1 MQKIQNKS
9 KINLDEIIGDFVV
22 RNVSAFNSYLK
33 QLWNDLSNREKN
45 VKGGIDR
52 ISFGKYYDLPG
63 LISERLFSVFDSRNK
78 GYLNINDFT
87 SSMIKLF
94 SGNYEQLLHF
104 IFDFYD
110 FDKDHKITKE
120 DIRLVLSYVPLYKKI
135 KHNEGLK
142 FEKDNFEDRLASQKE
157 LHEKLD
163 NLFKIKQIINFDEFK
178 YIVQNINSDI
188 FLYILVFLMERRPF
202 SNETI
207 KNLDNI
213 KKNKAKNILY
223 KKQINNNLNGR
234 YNINSNKNNYIVLPN
249 VNSKLIV
256 SRTISSKSP
265 SIKKNYYKLKDKEE
279 MKEKDDIEI
288 DMDLLQ
294 MDAIESEA
302 ESIRTNG
309 TLQKKPLRKTLKN
322 ISLMDIELNNE
333 NDINNNNNYEDD
345 DGMLDYAR
353 PYDLYN
359 NHHNNN
365 NNNSISKK
373 RNIIALRN
381 NLDKE
386 NNNNIFNSGNI
397 NMMNKEE
404 ELNSTLMTNISRIN
418 NIITEGYLLKIQD
431 NKVKKIYFRLI
442 CKDLYYYKS
451 KTNKIHKGVHNLSG
465 VFIQSNGL
473 VKLGDKK
480 FFCFTIIFP
489 TKPRKYYLP
498 SNQENE
504 YHNWVNTIRKIVGYS
519 NLGEIYEIKQVL
531 GKGKF
536 GLVKLGV
543 HRGNGRKVAI
553 KIINKKLVTSI
564 DVQQVKTEIDIL
576 KIAKHPNIIQ
586 LYDVF
591 ENENYIYIIMEY
603 CAGGDLFSYIEKRG
617 FRLPETRAAEIIHK
631 LSTAVFFLHEYG
643 VVHRDLKP
651 ENILMTD
658 NSSTADIRLV
668 DFGLGK
674 IIGPGEM
681 CTDPFGTFSY
691 VAPEVLKE
699 KPYSF
704 KVDLFA
710 IGIISYLLVAG
721 FLPFDHESS
730 EKEIA
735 RQTVYEPT
743 PFPNSIWKNISVEAR
758 MFVDNL
764 LQKNP
769 DKRMGIQQV
778 LQHKWLQKFNS
789 KESSSFKKRNDREL
803 TGAEKFEAFSTLTK
817 E

>member
-1 MQKIQNKS
+1 MQKKG

-22 RNVSAFNSYLK
+22 KNTSAFHIYLK
-33 QLWNDLSNREKN
+33 QLWNDLSKREKST
-45 VKGGIDR
+45 KDGIDR
-52 ISFGKYYDLPG
+52 ISFGKYYVLPG
-63 LISERLFSVFDSRNK
+63 LISERLFSVFDSKNK
-78 GYLNINDFT
+78 GYLTVDDFT
-87 SSMIKLF
+87 NSMIKLF
-94 SGNYEQLLHF
+94 SGDYEQLLNF

-110 FDKDHKITKE
+110 FDKDNKITKE
-120 DIRLVLSYVPLYKKI
+120 DIRIVLSYVPLYKKI
-135 KHNEGLK
+135 KHYQGLK

-163 NLFKIKQIINFDEFK
+163 NLFKLKQIINFEEFK
-178 YIVQNINSDI
+178 FIVQNINSDI

-207 KNLDNI
+207 QNLDNI
-213 KKNKAKNILY
+213 KKNPDGNNKNINKNKNIFS
-223 KKQINNNLNGR
+223 KKQIM
-234 YNINSNKNNYIVLPN
+234 SKNFDNFIVLPN

-256 SRTISSKSP
+256 SRTITSKSP
-265 SIKKNYYKLKDKEE
+265 SIKKRYIEKISSNNNYNKSKNEIY
-279 MKEKDDIEI
+279 MKNNNQDNI
-288 DMDLLQ
+288 DLLQ
-294 MDAIESEA
+294 MNAA
-302 ESIRTNG
+302 ESGTESIHTNG
-309 TLQKKPLRKTLKN
+309 TIQKKPSRKTLKN
-322 ISLMDIELNNE
+322 ISLMDIDQG
-333 NDINNNNNYEDD
+333 NDKDNINNNDIEFNEDKEI
-345 DGMLDYAR
+345 LDYAR
-353 PYDLYN
+353 PYELFEN
-359 NHHNNN
+359 
-365 NNNSISKK
+365 K
-373 RNIIALRN
+373 NIE
-381 NLDKE
+381 D
-386 NNNNIFNSGNI
+386 
-397 NMMNKEE
+397 
-404 ELNSTLMTNISRIN
+404 ELNSTQMTNISRTNN
-418 NIITEGYLLKIQD
+418 NILTEGYLFKIQD
-431 NKVKKIYFRLI
+431 KKVKKIYFKLI

-451 KTNKIHKGVHNLSG
+451 KSNKRHKGIHNLSG

-473 VKLGDKK
+473 VKLGNKQYY
-480 FFCFTIIFP
+480 CFTLIFP
-489 TKPRKYYLP
+489 TKARKYYL
-498 SNQENE
+498 SDESE
-504 YHNWVNTIRKIVGYS
+504 YYNWVNTLRKIVGYS
-519 NLGEIYEIKQVL
+519 NLNEIYEIRQVL

-536 GLVKLGV
+536 GLVKLGI

-553 KIINKKLVTSI
+553 KIINKKLVTAI

-658 NSSTADIRLV
+658 NSSNADIRLV

-721 FLPFDHESS
+721 FLPFDHETS

-743 PFPNSIWKNISVEAR
+743 PFPNSVWKNISNEAR

-769 DKRMGIQQV
+769 DKRMGIQEV
-778 LQHKWLQKFNS
+778 LQHKWLQKYNS
-789 KESSSFKKRNDREL
+789 KENISFKKRNERDL
-803 TGAEKFEAFSTLTK
+803 SGAQKFEAFSTISK
-817 E
+817 V

>member
-1 MQKIQNKS
+1 MQKKG
-9 KINLDEIIGDFVV
+9 KINLDEVIGDFVV
-22 RNVSAFNSYLK
+22 KNTSAFKSYLK
-33 QLWNDLSNREKN
+33 QLWNDLSKREKSIKN
-45 VKGGIDR
+45 GIDR

-63 LISERLFSVFDSRNK
+63 LISERLFSVFDLKNK
-78 GYLNINDFT
+78 GYLTVNDFT

-94 SGNYEQLLHF
+94 SGDYEQLLHF
-104 IFDFYD
+104 IFEFYD
-110 FDKDHKITKE
+110 FDKDNKITKE
-120 DIRLVLSYVPLYKKI
+120 DIRIVLSYVPLYKKI
-135 KHNEGLK
+135 KHYQGLK

-163 NLFKIKQIINFDEFK
+163 NLFKLKQIINFEEFK

-207 KNLDNI
+207 KNLENI
-213 KKNKAKNILY
+213 KKNSDTDERKSKKIFH
-223 KKQINNNLNGR
+223 KKQFL
-234 YNINSNKNNYIVLPN
+234 NKNYDDNFIVLPN

-256 SRTISSKSP
+256 SRTITSKSP
-265 SIKKNYYKLKDKEE
+265 SIKKRFIEKINSNEYYKKTKDSYIKKQEY
-279 MKEKDDIEI
+279 K
-288 DMDLLQ
+288 DLLP
-294 MDAIESEA
+294 MNSNESGN
-302 ESIRTNG
+302 ESIHTNG
-309 TLQKKPLRKTLKN
+309 TIQKKPSRKTLKN
-322 ISLMDIELNNE
+322 ISLMDIEQENE
-333 NDINNNNNYEDD
+333 NDIKYKNEDE
-345 DGMLDYAR
+345 GILDYAR
-353 PYDLYN
+353 PYELYN
-359 NHHNNN
+359 N
-365 NNNSISKK
+365 K
-373 RNIIALRN
+373 
-381 NLDKE
+381 
-386 NNNNIFNSGNI
+386 
-397 NMMNKEE
+397 NMED
-404 ELNSTLMTNISRIN
+404 ELNSTQMTNISKIN
-418 NIITEGYLLKIQD
+418 NNILTEGYLFKIQE
-431 NKVKKIYFRLI
+431 NKVKKIYFKLI

-451 KTNKIHKGVHNLSG
+451 KTNKRHKGIHNLSG

-473 VKLGDKK
+473 VKLGDKQ
-480 FFCFTIIFP
+480 FYCFTIIFP
-489 TKPRKYYLP
+489 TKPRKYYLT
-498 SNQENE
+498 NE
-504 YHNWVNTIRKIVGYS
+504 SEYYNWVNTIRKIVGYS
-519 NLGEIYEIKQVL
+519 NLSEIYEIRQVL

-536 GLVKLGV
+536 GLVKLGI
-543 HRGNGRKVAI
+543 HRGSGRKVAI
-553 KIINKKLVTSI
+553 KIINKKLVTAI

-631 LSTAVFFLHEYG
+631 LSTAVYFLHEYG

-658 NSSTADIRLV
+658 NSSNADIRLV

-710 IGIISYLLVAG
+710 IGIIAYLLVAG
-721 FLPFDHESS
+721 FLPFDHETS

-743 PFPNSIWKNISVEAR
+743 PFPISIWKNISNEAR

-769 DKRMGIQQV
+769 EKRMDIKEV
-778 LQHKWLQKFNS
+778 LQHKWLQKFNA
-789 KESSSFKKRNDREL
+789 KESISFKKRNESDL
-803 TGAEKFEAFSTLTK
+803 SGAQKFEAFSTLSK

>member
-1 MQKIQNKS
+1 MQKRD
-9 KINLDEIIGDFVV
+9 KINLNEIIGYYVV
-22 RNVSAFNSYLK
+22 KNISAFKSYLK
-33 QLWNDLSNREKN
+33 QLWNDLSKREGNLKN
-45 VKGGIDR
+45 GIDR

-63 LISERLFSVFDSRNK
+63 LISERLFSVFDSKNK
-78 GYLNINDFT
+78 GYLTLDDFT
-87 SSMIKLF
+87 NSMIILF
-94 SGNYEQLLHF
+94 SGDYAQLLNF

-110 FDKDHKITKE
+110 FDKDQKITKE
-120 DIRLVLSYVPLYKKI
+120 DIRIVLSYVPLYKKI
-135 KHNEGLK
+135 KHYEGLK

-163 NLFKIKQIINFDEFK
+163 DLFKLKTIINFEEFK
-178 YIVQNINSDI
+178 FIVQNINSDI

-213 KKNKAKNILY
+213 KKNNNINNIININNKNIFI
-223 KKQINNNLNGR
+223 KKQIFSRKCDNL
-234 YNINSNKNNYIVLPN
+234 IVLPN

-256 SRTISSKSP
+256 SRTISAKNP
-265 SIKKNYYKLKDKEE
+265 SIEKIEKELNNNN
-279 MKEKDDIEI
+279 
-288 DMDLLQ
+288 DLDYFQINEL
-294 MDAIESEA
+294 ESGTETL
-302 ESIRTNG
+302 RTNG
-309 TLQKKPLRKTLKN
+309 TVQKKPSRKTLKN
-322 ISLMDIELNNE
+322 VSLMDIDQTNE
-333 NDINNNNNYEDD
+333 NNIKYDKDE
-345 DGMLDYAR
+345 GMLDYAR
-353 PYDLYN
+353 PYELYYDN
-359 NHHNNN
+359 N
-365 NNNSISKK
+365 
-373 RNIIALRN
+373 RN
-381 NLDKE
+381 NIE
-386 NNNNIFNSGNI
+386 EEFNSTN
-397 NMMNKEE
+397 
-404 ELNSTLMTNISRIN
+404 MTNISRIN
-418 NIITEGYLLKIQD
+418 NNILTEGYLFKIQE
-431 NKVKKIYFRLI
+431 NKVKKIYFKLI

-451 KTNKIHKGVHNLSG
+451 KNNKRHKGMHNLSG

-473 VKLGDKK
+473 VKLGDKQ
-480 FFCFTIIFP
+480 FYCFTIIFP
-489 TKPRKYYLP
+489 TKSRKYYL
-498 SNQENE
+498 SDESE

-519 NLGEIYEIKQVL
+519 NLNEIYEIRQVL

-536 GLVKLGV
+536 GLVKLGI

-553 KIINKKLVTSI
+553 KIINKKLVTAI

-586 LYDVF
+586 LYDVL

-658 NSSTADIRLV
+658 NSSNADIRLV

-710 IGIISYLLVAG
+710 IGIIAYLLVAG
-721 FLPFDHESS
+721 FLPFDHETS

-743 PFPNSIWKNISVEAR
+743 PFPTSVWKNISNEAR
-758 MFVDNL
+758 AFVDNL

-769 DKRMGIQQV
+769 KKRMGIQEV
-778 LQHKWLQKFNS
+778 LQHKWLQKYNS
-789 KESSSFKKRNDREL
+789 KEIISFKKRNERDL
-803 TGAEKFEAFSTLTK
+803 SGAQKFEAFSTLSK
-817 E
+817 V

>member
-1 MQKIQNKS
+1 MQKKG

-22 RNVSAFNSYLK
+22 KNTSAFHIYLK
-33 QLWNDLSNREKN
+33 QLWNDLSKREKST
-45 VKGGIDR
+45 KDGIDR
-52 ISFGKYYDLPG
+52 ISFGKYYVLPG
-63 LISERLFSVFDSRNK
+63 LISERLFSVFDSKNK
-78 GYLNINDFT
+78 GYLTVDDFT
-87 SSMIKLF
+87 NSMIKLF
-94 SGNYEQLLHF
+94 SGDYEQLLNF

-110 FDKDHKITKE
+110 FDKDNKITKE
-120 DIRLVLSYVPLYKKI
+120 DIRIVLSYVPLYKKI
-135 KHNEGLK
+135 KHYQGLK

-163 NLFKIKQIINFDEFK
+163 NLFKLKQIINFEEFK
-178 YIVQNINSDI
+178 FIVQNINSDI

-213 KKNKAKNILY
+213 KKNPDGNNKNINKNKNIFS
-223 KKQINNNLNGR
+223 KKQIM
-234 YNINSNKNNYIVLPN
+234 SKNFDNFIVLPN

-256 SRTISSKSP
+256 SRTITSKSP
-265 SIKKNYYKLKDKEE
+265 SIKKRYIEKISSNNNYNKSKNEIY
-279 MKEKDDIEI
+279 MKNNNQDNI
-288 DMDLLQ
+288 DLLQ
-294 MDAIESEA
+294 MNAA
-302 ESIRTNG
+302 ESGTESIHTNG
-309 TLQKKPLRKTLKN
+309 TIQKKPSRKTLKN
-322 ISLMDIELNNE
+322 ISLMDIDQG
-333 NDINNNNNYEDD
+333 NDKDNINNNDIEFNEDKEI
-345 DGMLDYAR
+345 LDYAR
-353 PYDLYN
+353 PYELFEN
-359 NHHNNN
+359 
-365 NNNSISKK
+365 K
-373 RNIIALRN
+373 NI
-381 NLDKE
+381 E
-386 NNNNIFNSGNI
+386 N
-397 NMMNKEE
+397 
-404 ELNSTLMTNISRIN
+404 ELNSTQMTNISRTNN
-418 NIITEGYLLKIQD
+418 NILTEGYLFKIQD
-431 NKVKKIYFRLI
+431 KKVKKIYFKLI

-451 KTNKIHKGVHNLSG
+451 KSNKRHKGIHNLSG

-473 VKLGDKK
+473 VKLGNKQYY
-480 FFCFTIIFP
+480 CFTIIFP
-489 TKPRKYYLP
+489 TKARKYYL
-498 SNQENE
+498 SDESE
-504 YHNWVNTIRKIVGYS
+504 YYNWVNTIRKIVGYS
-519 NLGEIYEIKQVL
+519 NLNEIYEIRQVL

-536 GLVKLGV
+536 GLVKLGI

-553 KIINKKLVTSI
+553 KIINKKLVTAI

-658 NSSTADIRLV
+658 NSSNADIRLV

-721 FLPFDHESS
+721 FLPFDHETS

-743 PFPNSIWKNISVEAR
+743 PFPNSVWKNISNEAR

-769 DKRMGIQQV
+769 DKRMGIQEV
-778 LQHKWLQKFNS
+778 LQHKWLQKYNS
-789 KESSSFKKRNDREL
+789 KENISFKKRNERDL
-803 TGAEKFEAFSTLTK
+803 SGAQKFEVFSTISK
-817 E
+817 V

>member
-1 MQKIQNKS
+1 MQKKG

-22 RNVSAFNSYLK
+22 KNTSAFHIYLK
-33 QLWNDLSNREKN
+33 QLWNDLSKREKST
-45 VKGGIDR
+45 KDGIDR
-52 ISFGKYYDLPG
+52 ISFGKYYVLPG
-63 LISERLFSVFDSRNK
+63 LISERLFSVFDSKNK
-78 GYLNINDFT
+78 GYLTVDDFT
-87 SSMIKLF
+87 NSMIKLF
-94 SGNYEQLLHF
+94 SGDYEQLLNF

-110 FDKDHKITKE
+110 FDKDNKITKE
-120 DIRLVLSYVPLYKKI
+120 DIRIVLSYVPLYKKI
-135 KHNEGLK
+135 KHYQGLK

-163 NLFKIKQIINFDEFK
+163 NLFKLKQIINFEEFK
-178 YIVQNINSDI
+178 FIVQNINSDI

-213 KKNKAKNILY
+213 KKNPDGNNKNINKNKNIFS
-223 KKQINNNLNGR
+223 KKQTM
-234 YNINSNKNNYIVLPN
+234 SKNFDNFIVLPN

-256 SRTISSKSP
+256 SRTITSKSP
-265 SIKKNYYKLKDKEE
+265 SIKKRYIEKISSNNNYNKSKNEIY
-279 MKEKDDIEI
+279 MKNNNQDNI
-288 DMDLLQ
+288 DLLQ
-294 MDAIESEA
+294 MNAA
-302 ESIRTNG
+302 ESGTESIHTNG
-309 TLQKKPLRKTLKN
+309 TIQKKPSRKTLKN
-322 ISLMDIELNNE
+322 ISLMDIDQR
-333 NDINNNNNYEDD
+333 NDKDNINNNDIEFNEDKEI
-345 DGMLDYAR
+345 LDYAR
-353 PYDLYN
+353 PYELFEN
-359 NHHNNN
+359 
-365 NNNSISKK
+365 K
-373 RNIIALRN
+373 NI
-381 NLDKE
+381 DD
-386 NNNNIFNSGNI
+386 
-397 NMMNKEE
+397 
-404 ELNSTLMTNISRIN
+404 ELNSTQMTNISRTNN
-418 NIITEGYLLKIQD
+418 NILTEGYLFKIQD
-431 NKVKKIYFRLI
+431 KKVKKIYFKLI

-451 KTNKIHKGVHNLSG
+451 KSNKRHKGIHNLSG
-465 VFIQSNGL
+465 VFIQSNGI
-473 VKLGDKK
+473 VKLGNKQYY
-480 FFCFTIIFP
+480 CFTIIFP
-489 TKPRKYYLP
+489 TKARKYYL
-498 SNQENE
+498 SDESE
-504 YHNWVNTIRKIVGYS
+504 YYNWVNTIRKIVGYS
-519 NLGEIYEIKQVL
+519 NLNEIYEIRQVL

-536 GLVKLGV
+536 GLVKLGI

-553 KIINKKLVTSI
+553 KIINKKLVTAI

-658 NSSTADIRLV
+658 NSSNADIRLV

-721 FLPFDHESS
+721 FLPFDHETS

-743 PFPNSIWKNISVEAR
+743 PFPNSVWKNISNEAR

-769 DKRMGIQQV
+769 DKRMGIQEV
-778 LQHKWLQKFNS
+778 LQHKWLQKYNS
-789 KESSSFKKRNDREL
+789 KENISFKKRNERDL
-803 TGAEKFEAFSTLTK
+803 SGAQKFEAFSTISK
-817 E
+817 V

>member
-1 MQKIQNKS
+1 MQKKG

-22 RNVSAFNSYLK
+22 KNTSAFHIYLK
-33 QLWNDLSNREKN
+33 QLWNDLSKREKST
-45 VKGGIDR
+45 KDGIDR
-52 ISFGKYYDLPG
+52 ISFGKYYVLPG
-63 LISERLFSVFDSRNK
+63 LISERLFSVFDSKNK
-78 GYLNINDFT
+78 GYLTVDDFT
-87 SSMIKLF
+87 NSMIKLF
-94 SGNYEQLLHF
+94 SGDYEQLLNF

-110 FDKDHKITKE
+110 FDKDNKITKE
-120 DIRLVLSYVPLYKKI
+120 DIRIVLSYVPLYKKI
-135 KHNEGLK
+135 KHYQGLK

-163 NLFKIKQIINFDEFK
+163 NLFKLKQIINFEEFK
-178 YIVQNINSDI
+178 FIVQNINSDI

-213 KKNKAKNILY
+213 KKNPDGNNKNINKNKNIFS
-223 KKQINNNLNGR
+223 KKQIM
-234 YNINSNKNNYIVLPN
+234 SKNFDNFIVLPN

-256 SRTISSKSP
+256 SRTITSKSP
-265 SIKKNYYKLKDKEE
+265 SIKKRYIEKISSNNNYNKSKNEIY
-279 MKEKDDIEI
+279 MKNNNQDNI
-288 DMDLLQ
+288 DLLQ
-294 MDAIESEA
+294 MNAA
-302 ESIRTNG
+302 ESGTESIHTNG
-309 TLQKKPLRKTLKN
+309 TIQKKPSRKTLKN
-322 ISLMDIELNNE
+322 ISLMDIDQG
-333 NDINNNNNYEDD
+333 NDKDNINNNDIEFNEDKEI
-345 DGMLDYAR
+345 LDYAR
-353 PYDLYN
+353 PYELFEN
-359 NHHNNN
+359 
-365 NNNSISKK
+365 K
-373 RNIIALRN
+373 NIE
-381 NLDKE
+381 D
-386 NNNNIFNSGNI
+386 
-397 NMMNKEE
+397 
-404 ELNSTLMTNISRIN
+404 ELNSTQMTNISRTNN
-418 NIITEGYLLKIQD
+418 NILTEGYLFKIQD
-431 NKVKKIYFRLI
+431 KKVKKIYFKLI

-451 KTNKIHKGVHNLSG
+451 KSNKRHKGIHNLSG

-473 VKLGDKK
+473 VKLGNKQYY
-480 FFCFTIIFP
+480 CFTIIFP
-489 TKPRKYYLP
+489 TKARKYYL
-498 SNQENE
+498 SDESE
-504 YHNWVNTIRKIVGYS
+504 YYNWVNTIRKIVGYS
-519 NLGEIYEIKQVL
+519 NLNEIYEIRQVL

-536 GLVKLGV
+536 GLVKLGI

-553 KIINKKLVTSI
+553 KIINKKLVTAI

-658 NSSTADIRLV
+658 NSSNADIRLV

-721 FLPFDHESS
+721 FLPFDHETS

-743 PFPNSIWKNISVEAR
+743 PFPNSVWKNISNEAR

-769 DKRMGIQQV
+769 DKRMGIKEV
-778 LQHKWLQKFNS
+778 LQHKWLQKYNS
-789 KESSSFKKRNDREL
+789 KENISFKKRNERDL
-803 TGAEKFEAFSTLTK
+803 SGAQKFEAFSTISK
-817 E
+817 V

>member
-1 MQKIQNKS
+1 MQKKG
-9 KINLDEIIGDFVV
+9 KINLDEIIGDYVV
-22 RNVSAFNSYLK
+22 KNTSAFNSYLK
-33 QLWNDLSNREKN
+33 QLWKDLSNRAEGAKDG
-45 VKGGIDR
+45 VDR

-63 LISERLFSVFDSRNK
+63 LISERLFSVFDSQNK
-78 GYLNINDFT
+78 GFLSIEDFT
-87 SSMIKLF
+87 RSMIKLF
-94 SGNYEQLLHF
+94 SGDYEQLLNF

-120 DIRLVLSYVPLYKKI
+120 DIRIVLSYVPLYKKI
-135 KHNEGLK
+135 KRNQGLK
-142 FEKDNFEDRLASQKE
+142 FEKDNFQDRLASQRE

-163 NLFKIKQIINFDEFK
+163 KLFKNKQIINFSEFK
-178 YIVQNINSDI
+178 YITQNINSDI

-213 KKNKAKNILY
+213 KKNNDVDKLGY
-223 KKQINNNLNGR
+223 KSKPE
-234 YNINSNKNNYIVLPN
+234 NYIVLPN
-249 VNSKLIV
+249 IDSKLSV

-265 SIKKNYYKLKDKEE
+265 TIRKSRYIDKISNNVYRNYNKNQE
-279 MKEKDDIEI
+279 MYMKNKQDI
-288 DMDLLQ
+288 LALN
-294 MDAIESEA
+294 AIESEA
-302 ESIRTNG
+302 DSIQTNG
-309 TLQKKPLRKTLKN
+309 TIQKKPSRKTLKN
-322 ISLMDIELNNE
+322 VSLMDIETDNE
-333 NDINNNNNYEDD
+333 IKYIEDQD
-345 DGMLDYAR
+345 DGLLDYAR
-353 PYDLYN
+353 PYELFDNKELLKIYKLENDEDKN
-359 NHHNNN
+359 NINNN
-365 NNNSISKK
+365 NNN
-373 RNIIALRN
+373 NIE
-381 NLDKE
+381 DD
-386 NNNNIFNSGNI
+386 
-397 NMMNKEE
+397 
-404 ELNSTLMTNISRIN
+404 LNSTQLTNASKLN
-418 NIITEGYLLKIQD
+418 DVLTEGYLLKIKD
-431 NKVKKIYFRLI
+431 KKVKKIYFKLI

-451 KTNKIHKGVHNLSG
+451 KNNKRHKGIHNLSG
-465 VFIQSNGL
+465 VFIQDNGL

-489 TKPRKYYLP
+489 TKPRKYYL
-498 SNQENE
+498 SNEME
-504 YHNWVNTIRKIVGYS
+504 YHHWVNTIRRIVGYS
-519 NLGEIYEIKQVL
+519 NLNEIYEIKQVL

-543 HRGNGRKVAI
+543 HRGSGRKVAI
-553 KIINKKLVTSI
+553 KIINKKLVSAI

-674 IIGPGEM
+674 IIGPGEL
-681 CTDPFGTFSY
+681 CNDPFGTFSY
-691 VAPEVLKE
+691 VAPEVLQE

-710 IGIISYLLVAG
+710 IGIIAYLLVAG
-721 FLPFDHESS
+721 FLPFDHETS

-743 PFPNSIWKNISVEAR
+743 PFPHSIWKSISIEAR

-769 DKRMGIQQV
+769 DKRMGIQEV

-789 KESSSFKKRNDREL
+789 KEMISFKRRIDREL
-803 TGAEKFEAFSTLTK
+803 SGAQKFEAFSTLSK
-817 E
+817 V

>member
-1 MQKIQNKS
+1 MQKKG

-22 RNVSAFNSYLK
+22 KNTSAFHIYLK
-33 QLWNDLSNREKN
+33 QLWNDLSKREKST
-45 VKGGIDR
+45 KDGIDR
-52 ISFGKYYDLPG
+52 ISFGKYYVLPG
-63 LISERLFSVFDSRNK
+63 LISERLFSVFDSKNK
-78 GYLNINDFT
+78 GYLTVDDFT
-87 SSMIKLF
+87 NSMIKLF
-94 SGNYEQLLHF
+94 SGDHEQLLNF

-110 FDKDHKITKE
+110 FDKDNKITKE
-120 DIRLVLSYVPLYKKI
+120 DIRIVLSYVPLYKKI
-135 KHNEGLK
+135 KHYQGLK

-163 NLFKIKQIINFDEFK
+163 NLFKLKQIINFEEFK
-178 YIVQNINSDI
+178 FIVQNINSDI

-213 KKNKAKNILY
+213 KKNPDGNNKNINKNKNIFS
-223 KKQINNNLNGR
+223 KKQIM
-234 YNINSNKNNYIVLPN
+234 SKNFDNFIVLPN

-256 SRTISSKSP
+256 SRTITSKSP
-265 SIKKNYYKLKDKEE
+265 SIKKRYIEKISSNNNYNKSKNEIY
-279 MKEKDDIEI
+279 MKNNNQDNI
-288 DMDLLQ
+288 DLLQ
-294 MDAIESEA
+294 MNAA
-302 ESIRTNG
+302 ESGTESIHTNG
-309 TLQKKPLRKTLKN
+309 TIQKKPSRKTLKN
-322 ISLMDIELNNE
+322 ISLMDIDQG
-333 NDINNNNNYEDD
+333 NDKDNINNNDIEFNEDKEI
-345 DGMLDYAR
+345 LDYAR
-353 PYDLYN
+353 PYELFEN
-359 NHHNNN
+359 
-365 NNNSISKK
+365 K
-373 RNIIALRN
+373 NIE
-381 NLDKE
+381 D
-386 NNNNIFNSGNI
+386 
-397 NMMNKEE
+397 
-404 ELNSTLMTNISRIN
+404 ELNSTQMTNISRTNN
-418 NIITEGYLLKIQD
+418 NILTEGYLFKIQD
-431 NKVKKIYFRLI
+431 KKVKKIYFKLI

-451 KTNKIHKGVHNLSG
+451 KSNKRHKGIHNLSG

-473 VKLGDKK
+473 VKLGNKQYY
-480 FFCFTIIFP
+480 CFTIIFP
-489 TKPRKYYLP
+489 TKARKYYL
-498 SNQENE
+498 SDESE
-504 YHNWVNTIRKIVGYS
+504 YYNWVNTIRKIVGYS
-519 NLGEIYEIKQVL
+519 NLNEIYEIRQVL

-536 GLVKLGV
+536 GLVKLGI

-553 KIINKKLVTSI
+553 KIINKKLVTAI

-658 NSSTADIRLV
+658 NSSNADIRLV

-721 FLPFDHESS
+721 FLPFDHETS

-743 PFPNSIWKNISVEAR
+743 PFPNSVWKNISNEAR

-769 DKRMGIQQV
+769 DKRMGIQEV
-778 LQHKWLQKFNS
+778 LQHKWLQKYNS
-789 KESSSFKKRNDREL
+789 KENISFKKRNERDL
-803 TGAEKFEAFSTLTK
+803 SGAQKFEAFSTISK
-817 E
+817 V

>member
-1 MQKIQNKS
+1 MQKKG

-22 RNVSAFNSYLK
+22 KNTSAFHIYLK
-33 QLWNDLSNREKN
+33 QLWNDLSKREKN
-45 VKGGIDR
+45 TKDGIDR
-52 ISFGKYYDLPG
+52 ISFGKYYVLPG
-63 LISERLFSVFDSRNK
+63 LISERLFSVFDSKNK
-78 GYLNINDFT
+78 GYLTVDDFT
-87 SSMIKLF
+87 NSMIKLF
-94 SGNYEQLLHF
+94 SGDYEQLLNF

-110 FDKDHKITKE
+110 FDKDNKITKE
-120 DIRLVLSYVPLYKKI
+120 DIRIVLSYVPLYKKI
-135 KHNEGLK
+135 KHYQGLK

-163 NLFKIKQIINFDEFK
+163 NLFKLKQIINFEEFK
-178 YIVQNINSDI
+178 FIVQNINSDI

-213 KKNKAKNILY
+213 KKNPDGNNKNINKNKNIFS
-223 KKQINNNLNGR
+223 KKQIM
-234 YNINSNKNNYIVLPN
+234 SKNFDNFIVLPN

-256 SRTISSKSP
+256 SRTITSKSP
-265 SIKKNYYKLKDKEE
+265 SIKKRYIEKISSNNNYNKSKNEIY
-279 MKEKDDIEI
+279 MKNNNQDNI
-288 DMDLLQ
+288 DLLQ
-294 MDAIESEA
+294 MNAA
-302 ESIRTNG
+302 ESGTESIHTNG
-309 TLQKKPLRKTLKN
+309 TIQKKPSRKTLKN
-322 ISLMDIELNNE
+322 ISLMDIDQG
-333 NDINNNNNYEDD
+333 NDKDNINNNDIEFNEDKEI
-345 DGMLDYAR
+345 LDYAR
-353 PYDLYN
+353 PYELFEN
-359 NHHNNN
+359 
-365 NNNSISKK
+365 K
-373 RNIIALRN
+373 NIE
-381 NLDKE
+381 D
-386 NNNNIFNSGNI
+386 
-397 NMMNKEE
+397 
-404 ELNSTLMTNISRIN
+404 ELNSTQMTNISRTNN
-418 NIITEGYLLKIQD
+418 NILTEGYLFKIQD
-431 NKVKKIYFRLI
+431 KKVKKIYFKLI

-451 KTNKIHKGVHNLSG
+451 KSNKRHKGIHNLSG

-473 VKLGDKK
+473 VKLGNKQYY
-480 FFCFTIIFP
+480 CFTIIFP
-489 TKPRKYYLP
+489 TKARKYYL
-498 SNQENE
+498 SDESE
-504 YHNWVNTIRKIVGYS
+504 YYNWVNTIRKIVGYS
-519 NLGEIYEIKQVL
+519 NLNEIYEIRQVL

-536 GLVKLGV
+536 GLVKLGI

-553 KIINKKLVTSI
+553 KIINKKLVTAI

-658 NSSTADIRLV
+658 NSSNADIRLV

-721 FLPFDHESS
+721 FLPFDHETS

-743 PFPNSIWKNISVEAR
+743 PFPNSVWKNISNEAR

-769 DKRMGIQQV
+769 DKRMGIQEV
-778 LQHKWLQKFNS
+778 LQHKWLQKYNS
-789 KESSSFKKRNDREL
+789 KENISFKKRNERDL
-803 TGAEKFEAFSTLTK
+803 SGAQKFEAFSTISK
-817 E
+817 V

>member
-1 MQKIQNKS
+1 MQKRD
-9 KINLDEIIGDFVV
+9 KINLNEIIGYYVV
-22 RNVSAFNSYLK
+22 KNISAFKSYLK
-33 QLWNDLSNREKN
+33 QLWNDLSKREGNLKN
-45 VKGGIDR
+45 GIDR

-63 LISERLFSVFDSRNK
+63 LISERLFSVFDSKNK
-78 GYLNINDFT
+78 GYLTLDDFT
-87 SSMIKLF
+87 NSMIILF
-94 SGNYEQLLHF
+94 SGDYAQLLNF

-110 FDKDHKITKE
+110 FDKDQKITKE
-120 DIRLVLSYVPLYKKI
+120 DIRIVLSYVPLYKKI
-135 KHNEGLK
+135 KHYEGLK

-163 NLFKIKQIINFDEFK
+163 DLFKLKTIINFEEFK
-178 YIVQNINSDI
+178 FIVQNINSDI

-213 KKNKAKNILY
+213 KKNNNINNIININNKNIFI
-223 KKQINNNLNGR
+223 KKQIFSRKCDNL
-234 YNINSNKNNYIVLPN
+234 IVLPN

-256 SRTISSKSP
+256 SRTISAKNP
-265 SIKKNYYKLKDKEE
+265 SIEKIEKELNNNN
-279 MKEKDDIEI
+279 
-288 DMDLLQ
+288 DLDYFQINEL
-294 MDAIESEA
+294 ESGTETL
-302 ESIRTNG
+302 RTNG
-309 TLQKKPLRKTLKN
+309 TVQKKPSRKTLKN
-322 ISLMDIELNNE
+322 VSLMDIDQSNE
-333 NDINNNNNYEDD
+333 NNIKYDKDE
-345 DGMLDYAR
+345 GMLDYAR
-353 PYDLYN
+353 PYELYYDN
-359 NHHNNN
+359 N
-365 NNNSISKK
+365 
-373 RNIIALRN
+373 RN
-381 NLDKE
+381 NIE
-386 NNNNIFNSGNI
+386 EEFNSTN
-397 NMMNKEE
+397 
-404 ELNSTLMTNISRIN
+404 MTNISRIN
-418 NIITEGYLLKIQD
+418 NNILTEGYLFKIQE
-431 NKVKKIYFRLI
+431 NKVKKIYFKLI

-451 KTNKIHKGVHNLSG
+451 KNNKRHKGMHNLSG

-473 VKLGDKK
+473 VKLGDKQ
-480 FFCFTIIFP
+480 FYCFTIIFP
-489 TKPRKYYLP
+489 TKSRKYYL
-498 SNQENE
+498 SNESE

-519 NLGEIYEIKQVL
+519 NLNEIYEIRQVL

-536 GLVKLGV
+536 GLVKLGI

-553 KIINKKLVTSI
+553 KIINKKLVTAI

-586 LYDVF
+586 LYDVL

-658 NSSTADIRLV
+658 NSPNADIRLV

-710 IGIISYLLVAG
+710 IGIIAYLLVAG
-721 FLPFDHESS
+721 FLPFDHETS

-743 PFPNSIWKNISVEAR
+743 PFPTSVWKNISNEAR
-758 MFVDNL
+758 AFVDNL

-769 DKRMGIQQV
+769 EKRMGIQEV
-778 LQHKWLQKFNS
+778 LQHKWLQKYNS
-789 KESSSFKKRNDREL
+789 KEIISFKKRNERDL
-803 TGAEKFEAFSTLTK
+803 SGAQKFEAFSTLSK
-817 E
+817 V

>member
-1 MQKIQNKS
+1 MQKRD
-9 KINLDEIIGDFVV
+9 KINLNEIIGYYVV
-22 RNVSAFNSYLK
+22 KNISAFKSYLK
-33 QLWNDLSNREKN
+33 QLWNDLSKREGNLKN
-45 VKGGIDR
+45 GIDR

-63 LISERLFSVFDSRNK
+63 LISERLFSVFDSKNK
-78 GYLNINDFT
+78 GYLTLDDFT
-87 SSMIKLF
+87 NSMIILF
-94 SGNYEQLLHF
+94 SGDYAQLLNF

-110 FDKDHKITKE
+110 FDKDQKITKE
-120 DIRLVLSYVPLYKKI
+120 DIRIVLSYVPLYKKI
-135 KHNEGLK
+135 KHYEGLK

-163 NLFKIKQIINFDEFK
+163 DLFKLKTIINFEEFK
-178 YIVQNINSDI
+178 FIVQNINSDI

-207 KNLDNI
+207 KNLENI
-213 KKNKAKNILY
+213 KKNNNINNINNINNKNIFI
-223 KKQINNNLNGR
+223 KKQIYSRKCDNL
-234 YNINSNKNNYIVLPN
+234 IVLPN

-256 SRTISSKSP
+256 SRTISAKNP
-265 SIKKNYYKLKDKEE
+265 SIEKIEKELNNNN
-279 MKEKDDIEI
+279 
-288 DMDLLQ
+288 DLDYFQINEL
-294 MDAIESEA
+294 ESGTETL
-302 ESIRTNG
+302 RTNG
-309 TLQKKPLRKTLKN
+309 TVQKKPSRKTLKN
-322 ISLMDIELNNE
+322 VSLMDIDQTNE
-333 NDINNNNNYEDD
+333 NNIKYDKDE
-345 DGMLDYAR
+345 GMLDYAR
-353 PYDLYN
+353 PYELYYDN
-359 NHHNNN
+359 N
-365 NNNSISKK
+365 
-373 RNIIALRN
+373 RN
-381 NLDKE
+381 NIE
-386 NNNNIFNSGNI
+386 EEFNSTN
-397 NMMNKEE
+397 
-404 ELNSTLMTNISRIN
+404 MTNISRIN
-418 NIITEGYLLKIQD
+418 NNILTEGYLFKIQE
-431 NKVKKIYFRLI
+431 NKVKKIYFKLI

-451 KTNKIHKGVHNLSG
+451 KNNKRHKGMHNLSG

-473 VKLGDKK
+473 VKLGDKQ
-480 FFCFTIIFP
+480 FYCFTIIFP
-489 TKPRKYYLP
+489 TKSRKYYL
-498 SNQENE
+498 SNESE

-519 NLGEIYEIKQVL
+519 NLNEIYEIRQVL

-536 GLVKLGV
+536 GLVKLGI

-553 KIINKKLVTSI
+553 KIINKKLVTAI

-586 LYDVF
+586 LYDVL

-658 NSSTADIRLV
+658 NSPNADIRLV

-710 IGIISYLLVAG
+710 IGIIAYLLVAG
-721 FLPFDHESS
+721 FLPFDHETS

-743 PFPNSIWKNISVEAR
+743 PFPTSVWKNISNEAR
-758 MFVDNL
+758 AFVDNL

-769 DKRMGIQQV
+769 EKRMGIQEV
-778 LQHKWLQKFNS
+778 LQHKWLQKYNS
-789 KESSSFKKRNDREL
+789 KEIISFKKRNERDL
-803 TGAEKFEAFSTLTK
+803 SGAQKFEAFSTLSK
-817 E
+817 V

>member
-1 MQKIQNKS
+1 MQKKG
-9 KINLDEIIGDFVV
+9 KINLDEIIGDYVV
-22 RNVSAFNSYLK
+22 KNTSAFNSYLK
-33 QLWNDLSNREKN
+33 QLWKDLSNRAEG
-45 VKGGIDR
+45 VKDGVDR

-63 LISERLFSVFDSRNK
+63 LISERLFSVFDSKNK
-78 GYLNINDFT
+78 GFLSIEDFT

-94 SGNYEQLLHF
+94 SGDYEQLLFF

-120 DIRLVLSYVPLYKKI
+120 DIRIVLSYVPLYKKI
-135 KHNEGLK
+135 KHNQGLK

-163 NLFKIKQIINFDEFK
+163 TLFKKKTIINFSEFK
-178 YIVQNINSDI
+178 YITENINSDI

-213 KKNKAKNILY
+213 KKNIKTD
-223 KKQINNNLNGR
+223 KKELSKQE
-234 YNINSNKNNYIVLPN
+234 NYIVLPN
-249 VNSKLIV
+249 INSKLSV

-265 SIKKNYYKLKDKEE
+265 TIRKSRYIDKITNNIYKNYNKNKEIYLKNKQDY
-279 MKEKDDIEI
+279 
-288 DMDLLQ
+288 LQ
-294 MDAIESEA
+294 FNAIESEA
-302 ESIRTNG
+302 DSIHTNG
-309 TLQKKPLRKTLKN
+309 TIQKKPSRKTLKN
-322 ISLMDIELNNE
+322 ISLMDIEQENE
-333 NDINNNNNYEDD
+333 IKYIEDQD
-345 DGMLDYAR
+345 EGLLDYAR
-353 PYDLYN
+353 PYELFDNKELMRLYKLEN
-359 NHHNNN
+359 EEDKNINNN
-365 NNNSISKK
+365 E
-373 RNIIALRN
+373 
-381 NLDKE
+381 D
-386 NNNNIFNSGNI
+386 
-397 NMMNKEE
+397 
-404 ELNSTLMTNISRIN
+404 ELNSTQLTNVSKFN
-418 NIITEGYLLKIQD
+418 DVLTEGYLFKIQD
-431 NKVKKIYFRLI
+431 NKVKKIYFKLI

-451 KTNKIHKGVHNLSG
+451 KNNKRHKGIHNLSG
-465 VFIQSNGL
+465 VFIQDNGL

-480 FFCFTIIFP
+480 YFCFTIIFP
-489 TKPRKYYLP
+489 TKPRKYYL
-498 SNQENE
+498 SNEME
-504 YHNWVNTIRKIVGYS
+504 YHHWVNTIRRIVGYS
-519 NLGEIYEIKQVL
+519 NLNEIYEIKQVL

-543 HRGNGRKVAI
+543 HRGSGRKVAI
-553 KIINKKLVTSI
+553 KIINKKLVSAI

-681 CTDPFGTFSY
+681 CNDPFGTFSY
-691 VAPEVLKE
+691 VAPEVLQE

-710 IGIISYLLVAG
+710 IGIIAYLLVAG
-721 FLPFDHESS
+721 FLPFDHETS

-743 PFPNSIWKNISVEAR
+743 PFPQSIWKSISIEAR

-769 DKRMGIQQV
+769 DKRMGIQEV

-789 KESSSFKKRNDREL
+789 KEMISFKKRTDREL
-803 TGAEKFEAFSTLTK
+803 SGAQKFEAFSTLSK
-817 E
+817 A

>member
-1 MQKIQNKS
+1 MQKRD
-9 KINLDEIIGDFVV
+9 KINLNEIIGYYVV
-22 RNVSAFNSYLK
+22 KNISAFKSYLK
-33 QLWNDLSNREKN
+33 QLWNDLSKREGNLKN
-45 VKGGIDR
+45 GIDR

-63 LISERLFSVFDSRNK
+63 LISERLFSVFDSKNK
-78 GYLNINDFT
+78 GYLTLDDFT
-87 SSMIKLF
+87 NSMIILF
-94 SGNYEQLLHF
+94 SGDYAQLLNF

-110 FDKDHKITKE
+110 FDKDQKITKE
-120 DIRLVLSYVPLYKKI
+120 DIRIVLSYVPLYKKI
-135 KHNEGLK
+135 KHYEGLK

-163 NLFKIKQIINFDEFK
+163 DLFKLKTIINFEEFK
-178 YIVQNINSDI
+178 FIVQNINSDI

-213 KKNKAKNILY
+213 KKNNNINNIININNKNIFI
-223 KKQINNNLNGR
+223 KKQIFSRKCDNL
-234 YNINSNKNNYIVLPN
+234 IVLPN

-256 SRTISSKSP
+256 SRTISAKNP
-265 SIKKNYYKLKDKEE
+265 S
-279 MKEKDDIEI
+279 KEKIEKELNNNN
-288 DMDLLQ
+288 DLDYFQINEL
-294 MDAIESEA
+294 ESGTETL
-302 ESIRTNG
+302 RTNG
-309 TLQKKPLRKTLKN
+309 TVQKKPSRKTLKN
-322 ISLMDIELNNE
+322 VSLMDIDQTNE
-333 NDINNNNNYEDD
+333 NNIKYDKDE
-345 DGMLDYAR
+345 GMLDYAR
-353 PYDLYN
+353 PYELYYDN
-359 NHHNNN
+359 N
-365 NNNSISKK
+365 
-373 RNIIALRN
+373 RN
-381 NLDKE
+381 NIE
-386 NNNNIFNSGNI
+386 EEFNSTN
-397 NMMNKEE
+397 
-404 ELNSTLMTNISRIN
+404 MTNISRIN
-418 NIITEGYLLKIQD
+418 NNILTEGYLFKIQE
-431 NKVKKIYFRLI
+431 NKVKKIYFKLI

-451 KTNKIHKGVHNLSG
+451 KNNKRHKGMHNLSG

-473 VKLGDKK
+473 VKLGDKQ
-480 FFCFTIIFP
+480 FYCFTIIFP
-489 TKPRKYYLP
+489 TKSRKYYL
-498 SNQENE
+498 SNESE

-519 NLGEIYEIKQVL
+519 NLNEIYEIRQVL

-536 GLVKLGV
+536 GLVKLGI

-553 KIINKKLVTSI
+553 KIINKKLVTAI

-586 LYDVF
+586 LYDVL

-658 NSSTADIRLV
+658 NSPNADIRLV

-710 IGIISYLLVAG
+710 IGIIAYLLVAG
-721 FLPFDHESS
+721 FLPFDHETS

-743 PFPNSIWKNISVEAR
+743 PFPTSVWKNISNEAR
-758 MFVDNL
+758 AFVDNL

-769 DKRMGIQQV
+769 EKRMGIQEV
-778 LQHKWLQKFNS
+778 LQHKWLQKYNS
-789 KESSSFKKRNDREL
+789 KEIISFKKRNERDL
-803 TGAEKFEAFSTLTK
+803 SGAQKFEAFSTLSK
-817 E
+817 V

>member
-1 MQKIQNKS
+1 MQKKG

-22 RNVSAFNSYLK
+22 KNTSAFHIYLK
-33 QLWNDLSNREKN
+33 QLWNDLSKREKSI
-45 VKGGIDR
+45 KDGIDR
-52 ISFGKYYDLPG
+52 ISFGKYYVLPG
-63 LISERLFSVFDSRNK
+63 LISERLFSVFDSKNK
-78 GYLNINDFT
+78 GYLTVDDFT
-87 SSMIKLF
+87 NSMIKLF
-94 SGNYEQLLHF
+94 SGDYEQLLNF

-110 FDKDHKITKE
+110 FDKDNKITKE
-120 DIRLVLSYVPLYKKI
+120 DIRIVLSYVPLYKKI
-135 KHNEGLK
+135 KHYQGLK

-163 NLFKIKQIINFDEFK
+163 NLFKLKQIINFEEFK
-178 YIVQNINSDI
+178 FIVQNINSDI

-213 KKNKAKNILY
+213 KKNPDGNNKNINKNKNIFS
-223 KKQINNNLNGR
+223 KKQIM
-234 YNINSNKNNYIVLPN
+234 SKNFDNFIVLPN

-256 SRTISSKSP
+256 SRTITSKSP
-265 SIKKNYYKLKDKEE
+265 SIKKRYIEKISSNNNYNKSKNEIY
-279 MKEKDDIEI
+279 MKNNNQDNI
-288 DMDLLQ
+288 DLLQ
-294 MDAIESEA
+294 MNAA
-302 ESIRTNG
+302 ESGTESIHTNG
-309 TLQKKPLRKTLKN
+309 TIQKKPSRKTLKN
-322 ISLMDIELNNE
+322 ISLMDIDQG
-333 NDINNNNNYEDD
+333 NDKDNINNNDIEFNEDKEI
-345 DGMLDYAR
+345 LDYAR
-353 PYDLYN
+353 PYELFEN
-359 NHHNNN
+359 
-365 NNNSISKK
+365 K
-373 RNIIALRN
+373 NIE
-381 NLDKE
+381 D
-386 NNNNIFNSGNI
+386 
-397 NMMNKEE
+397 
-404 ELNSTLMTNISRIN
+404 ELNSTQMTNISRTNN
-418 NIITEGYLLKIQD
+418 NILTEGYLFKIQD
-431 NKVKKIYFRLI
+431 KKVKKIYFKLI

-451 KTNKIHKGVHNLSG
+451 KSNKRHKGIHNLSG

-473 VKLGDKK
+473 VKLGNKQYY
-480 FFCFTIIFP
+480 CFTIIFP
-489 TKPRKYYLP
+489 TKARKYYL
-498 SNQENE
+498 SDESE
-504 YHNWVNTIRKIVGYS
+504 YYNWVNTIRKIVGYS
-519 NLGEIYEIKQVL
+519 NLNEIYEIRQVL

-536 GLVKLGV
+536 GLVKLGI

-553 KIINKKLVTSI
+553 KIINKKLVTAI

-658 NSSTADIRLV
+658 NSSNADIRLV

-721 FLPFDHESS
+721 FLPFDHETS

-743 PFPNSIWKNISVEAR
+743 PFPNSVWKNISNEAR

-769 DKRMGIQQV
+769 DKRMGIQEV
-778 LQHKWLQKFNS
+778 LQHKWLQKYNS
-789 KESSSFKKRNDREL
+789 KENISFKKRNERDL
-803 TGAEKFEAFSTLTK
+803 SGAQKFEAFSTISK
-817 E
+817 V

>member
-1 MQKIQNKS
+1 MQKKG

-22 RNVSAFNSYLK
+22 KNTSAFHIYLK
-33 QLWNDLSNREKN
+33 QLWNDLSKREKST
-45 VKGGIDR
+45 KDGIDR
-52 ISFGKYYDLPG
+52 ISFGKYYVLPG
-63 LISERLFSVFDSRNK
+63 LISERLFSVFDSKNK
-78 GYLNINDFT
+78 GYLTVDDFT
-87 SSMIKLF
+87 NSMIKLF
-94 SGNYEQLLHF
+94 SGDYEQLLNF

-110 FDKDHKITKE
+110 FDKDNKITKE
-120 DIRLVLSYVPLYKKI
+120 DIRIVLSYVPLYKKI
-135 KHNEGLK
+135 KHYQGLK

-163 NLFKIKQIINFDEFK
+163 NLFKLKQIINFEEFK
-178 YIVQNINSDI
+178 FIVQNINSDI

-213 KKNKAKNILY
+213 KKNPDGNNKNINKNKNIFS
-223 KKQINNNLNGR
+223 KKQIM
-234 YNINSNKNNYIVLPN
+234 SKNFDNFIVLPN

-256 SRTISSKSP
+256 SRTITSKSP
-265 SIKKNYYKLKDKEE
+265 SIKKRYIEKISSNNNYNKSKNEIY
-279 MKEKDDIEI
+279 MKNNNQDNI
-288 DMDLLQ
+288 DLLQ
-294 MDAIESEA
+294 MNAA
-302 ESIRTNG
+302 ESGTESIHTNG
-309 TLQKKPLRKTLKN
+309 TIQKKPSRKTLKN
-322 ISLMDIELNNE
+322 ISLMDIDQG
-333 NDINNNNNYEDD
+333 NDKDNINNNDIEFNEDKEI
-345 DGMLDYAR
+345 LDYAR
-353 PYDLYN
+353 PYELFEN
-359 NHHNNN
+359 
-365 NNNSISKK
+365 K
-373 RNIIALRN
+373 NIE
-381 NLDKE
+381 D
-386 NNNNIFNSGNI
+386 
-397 NMMNKEE
+397 
-404 ELNSTLMTNISRIN
+404 ELNSTQMTNISRTNN
-418 NIITEGYLLKIQD
+418 NILTEGYLFKIQD
-431 NKVKKIYFRLI
+431 KKVKKIYFKLI

-451 KTNKIHKGVHNLSG
+451 KSNKRHKGIHNLSG

-473 VKLGDKK
+473 VKLGNKQYY
-480 FFCFTIIFP
+480 CFTIIFP
-489 TKPRKYYLP
+489 TKARKYYL
-498 SNQENE
+498 SDESE
-504 YHNWVNTIRKIVGYS
+504 YYNWVNTIRKIVGYS
-519 NLGEIYEIKQVL
+519 NLNEIYEIRQVL

-536 GLVKLGV
+536 GLVKLGI

-553 KIINKKLVTSI
+553 KIINKKLVTAI

-658 NSSTADIRLV
+658 NSSNADIRLV

-721 FLPFDHESS
+721 FLPFDHETS

-743 PFPNSIWKNISVEAR
+743 PFPNSVWKNISNEAR

-769 DKRMGIQQV
+769 DKRMGIQEV
-778 LQHKWLQKFNS
+778 LQHKWLQKYNS
-789 KESSSFKKRNDREL
+789 KENISFKKRNERDL
-803 TGAEKFEAFSTLTK
+803 SGAQKFEAFSTISK
-817 E
+817 V

>member
-1 MQKIQNKS
+1 MQKKG
-9 KINLDEIIGDFVV
+9 KINLDEVIGDFVV
-22 RNVSAFNSYLK
+22 KNTSAFKSYLK
-33 QLWNDLSNREKN
+33 QLWNDLSKREKTIKN
-45 VKGGIDR
+45 GIDR

-63 LISERLFSVFDSRNK
+63 LISERLFSVFDSKNK
-78 GYLNINDFT
+78 GYLTINDFT

-94 SGNYEQLLHF
+94 SGDYEQSLHF
-104 IFDFYD
+104 IFEFYD
-110 FDKDHKITKE
+110 FDKDNKITKE
-120 DIRLVLSYVPLYKKI
+120 DIRIVLSYVPLYKKI
-135 KHNEGLK
+135 KHYQGLK

-163 NLFKIKQIINFDEFK
+163 NLFKLKQIINFEEFK

-207 KNLDNI
+207 KNLENI
-213 KKNKAKNILY
+213 KKNNDINEHKSKKIFY
-223 KKQINNNLNGR
+223 KKQFL
-234 YNINSNKNNYIVLPN
+234 NKNYDDNFIVFPN

-256 SRTISSKSP
+256 SRTITSKSP
-265 SIKKNYYKLKDKEE
+265 SIKKRYIEKINSNEYFKKKKDIYIK
-279 MKEKDDIEI
+279 KQDYT
-288 DMDLLQ
+288 DLLQ
-294 MDAIESEA
+294 MNSIESGN
-302 ESIRTNG
+302 ESIHTNG
-309 TLQKKPLRKTLKN
+309 TIQKKPSRKTLKN
-322 ISLMDIELNNE
+322 ISLMDIEQDNDNGIKYKNE
-333 NDINNNNNYEDD
+333 DE
-345 DGMLDYAR
+345 GMLDYAR
-353 PYDLYN
+353 PYELYSN
-359 NHHNNN
+359 
-365 NNNSISKK
+365 K
-373 RNIIALRN
+373 
-381 NLDKE
+381 NLED
-386 NNNNIFNSGNI
+386 
-397 NMMNKEE
+397 
-404 ELNSTLMTNISRIN
+404 ELNSTQMTNISKIN
-418 NIITEGYLLKIQD
+418 DNVLTEGYLFKIQE
-431 NKVKKIYFRLI
+431 NKVKKIYFKLI

-451 KTNKIHKGVHNLSG
+451 KTNKRHKGIHNLSG

-473 VKLGDKK
+473 VKLGDKQ
-480 FFCFTIIFP
+480 FYCFTIIFP
-489 TKPRKYYLP
+489 TKPRKYYL
-498 SNQENE
+498 SNESE
-504 YHNWVNTIRKIVGYS
+504 YYNWVNTIRKIVGYS
-519 NLGEIYEIKQVL
+519 NLNEIYEIRQVL

-536 GLVKLGV
+536 GLVKLGI
-543 HRGNGRKVAI
+543 HRGSGRKVAI
-553 KIINKKLVTSI
+553 KIINKKLVTAI

-631 LSTAVFFLHEYG
+631 LSTAVYFLHEYG

-658 NSSTADIRLV
+658 NSSNADIRLV

-710 IGIISYLLVAG
+710 IGIIAYLLVAG
-721 FLPFDHESS
+721 FLPFDHETS

-743 PFPNSIWKNISVEAR
+743 PFPISIWKNISNEAR

-769 DKRMGIQQV
+769 EKRMGIKEV
-778 LQHKWLQKFNS
+778 LQHKWLQKFNA
-789 KESSSFKKRNDREL
+789 KESISFKKRNESDL
-803 TGAEKFEAFSTLTK
+803 SGAQKFEAFSTLSK

>member
-1 MQKIQNKS
+1 MQKKG
-9 KINLDEIIGDFVV
+9 KINLDEVIGDFVV
-22 RNVSAFNSYLK
+22 KNTSAFKSYLK
-33 QLWNDLSNREKN
+33 QLWNDLSKREKSIKN
-45 VKGGIDR
+45 GIDR

-63 LISERLFSVFDSRNK
+63 LISERLFSVFDLKNK
-78 GYLNINDFT
+78 GYLTVNDFT

-94 SGNYEQLLHF
+94 SGDYDQLLHF
-104 IFDFYD
+104 IFEFYD
-110 FDKDHKITKE
+110 FDKDNKITKE
-120 DIRLVLSYVPLYKKI
+120 DIRIVLSYVPLYKKI
-135 KHNEGLK
+135 KHYQGLK

-163 NLFKIKQIINFDEFK
+163 NLFKLKQIINFEEFK

-207 KNLDNI
+207 KNLENI
-213 KKNKAKNILY
+213 KKNSDTDERKSKKIFH
-223 KKQINNNLNGR
+223 KKQFL
-234 YNINSNKNNYIVLPN
+234 NKNYDDNFIVLPN

-256 SRTISSKSP
+256 SRTITSKSP
-265 SIKKNYYKLKDKEE
+265 SIKKRFIEKINSNEYYKKTKDSYIKKQEY
-279 MKEKDDIEI
+279 K
-288 DMDLLQ
+288 DLLP
-294 MDAIESEA
+294 MNSNESGN
-302 ESIRTNG
+302 ESIHTNG
-309 TLQKKPLRKTLKN
+309 TIQKKPSRKTLKN
-322 ISLMDIELNNE
+322 ISLMDIEQENE
-333 NDINNNNNYEDD
+333 NDIKFKNEDE
-345 DGMLDYAR
+345 GILDYAR
-353 PYDLYN
+353 PYELYN
-359 NHHNNN
+359 N
-365 NNNSISKK
+365 K
-373 RNIIALRN
+373 
-381 NLDKE
+381 
-386 NNNNIFNSGNI
+386 
-397 NMMNKEE
+397 NMED
-404 ELNSTLMTNISRIN
+404 ELNSTQMTNISKIN
-418 NIITEGYLLKIQD
+418 NNILTEGYLFKIQE
-431 NKVKKIYFRLI
+431 NKVKKIYFKLI

-451 KTNKIHKGVHNLSG
+451 KTNKRHKGIHNLSG

-473 VKLGDKK
+473 VKLGDKQ
-480 FFCFTIIFP
+480 FYCFTIIFP
-489 TKPRKYYLP
+489 TKPRKYYLT
-498 SNQENE
+498 NE
-504 YHNWVNTIRKIVGYS
+504 SEYYNWVNTIRKIVGYS
-519 NLGEIYEIKQVL
+519 NLSEIYEIRQVL

-536 GLVKLGV
+536 GLVKLGI
-543 HRGNGRKVAI
+543 HRGSGRKVAI
-553 KIINKKLVTSI
+553 KIINKKLVTAI

-631 LSTAVFFLHEYG
+631 LSTAVYFLHEYG

-658 NSSTADIRLV
+658 NSSNADIRLV

-710 IGIISYLLVAG
+710 IGIIAYLLVAG
-721 FLPFDHESS
+721 FLPFDHETS

-743 PFPNSIWKNISVEAR
+743 PFPISIWKNISNEAR

-769 DKRMGIQQV
+769 EKRMDIKEV
-778 LQHKWLQKFNS
+778 LQHKWLQKFNA
-789 KESSSFKKRNDREL
+789 KESISFKKRNESDL
-803 TGAEKFEAFSTLTK
+803 SGAQKFEAFSTLSK

>member
-1 MQKIQNKS
+1 MQKKG

-22 RNVSAFNSYLK
+22 KNTSAFHIYLK
-33 QLWNDLSNREKN
+33 QLWNDLSKREKST
-45 VKGGIDR
+45 KDGIDR
-52 ISFGKYYDLPG
+52 ISFGKYYVLPG
-63 LISERLFSVFDSRNK
+63 LISERLFSVFDSKNK
-78 GYLNINDFT
+78 GYLTVDDFT
-87 SSMIKLF
+87 NSMIKLF
-94 SGNYEQLLHF
+94 SGDYEQLLNF

-110 FDKDHKITKE
+110 FDKDNKITKE
-120 DIRLVLSYVPLYKKI
+120 DIRIVLSYVPLYKKI
-135 KHNEGLK
+135 KHYQGLK

-163 NLFKIKQIINFDEFK
+163 NLFKLKQIINFEEFK
-178 YIVQNINSDI
+178 FIVQNINSDI

-213 KKNKAKNILY
+213 KKNPDGNNKNINKNKNIFS
-223 KKQINNNLNGR
+223 KKQIM
-234 YNINSNKNNYIVLPN
+234 SKNFDNFIVLPN

-256 SRTISSKSP
+256 SRTITSKSP
-265 SIKKNYYKLKDKEE
+265 SIKKRYIEKISSNNNYNKSKNEIY
-279 MKEKDDIEI
+279 MKNNNQDNI
-288 DMDLLQ
+288 DLLQ
-294 MDAIESEA
+294 MNAA
-302 ESIRTNG
+302 ESGTESIHTNG
-309 TLQKKPLRKTLKN
+309 TIQKKPSRKTLKN
-322 ISLMDIELNNE
+322 ISLMDKDQG
-333 NDINNNNNYEDD
+333 NDKDNINNNDIEFNEDKEI
-345 DGMLDYAR
+345 LDYAR
-353 PYDLYN
+353 PYELFEN
-359 NHHNNN
+359 
-365 NNNSISKK
+365 K
-373 RNIIALRN
+373 NIE
-381 NLDKE
+381 D
-386 NNNNIFNSGNI
+386 
-397 NMMNKEE
+397 
-404 ELNSTLMTNISRIN
+404 ELNSTQMTNISRTNN
-418 NIITEGYLLKIQD
+418 NILTEGYLFKIQD
-431 NKVKKIYFRLI
+431 KKVKKIYFKLI

-451 KTNKIHKGVHNLSG
+451 KSNKRHKGIHNLSG

-473 VKLGDKK
+473 VKLGNKQYY
-480 FFCFTIIFP
+480 CFTIIFP
-489 TKPRKYYLP
+489 TKARKYYL
-498 SNQENE
+498 SDESE
-504 YHNWVNTIRKIVGYS
+504 YYNWVNTIRKIVGYS
-519 NLGEIYEIKQVL
+519 NLNEIYEIRQVL

-536 GLVKLGV
+536 GLVKLGI

-553 KIINKKLVTSI
+553 KIINKKLVTAI

-658 NSSTADIRLV
+658 NSSNADIRLV

-721 FLPFDHESS
+721 FLPFDHETS

-743 PFPNSIWKNISVEAR
+743 PFPNSVWKNISNEAR

-769 DKRMGIQQV
+769 DKRMGIQEV
-778 LQHKWLQKFNS
+778 LQHKWLQKYNS
-789 KESSSFKKRNDREL
+789 KENISFKKRNERDL
-803 TGAEKFEAFSTLTK
+803 SGAQKFEAFSTISK
-817 E
+817 V

>member
-1 MQKIQNKS
+1 MQKKD
-9 KINLDEIIGDFVV
+9 KINLDEIIGDFIVK
-22 RNVSAFNSYLK
+22 NTPAFHSYLK
-33 QLWNDLSNREKN
+33 QLWNDLSKREKSIKN
-45 VKGGIDR
+45 GIDR
-52 ISFGKYYDLPG
+52 ISFGKYYVLPG

-78 GYLNINDFT
+78 GYLTMDDFT
-87 SSMIKLF
+87 NSMIKLF
-94 SGNYEQLLHF
+94 SGDYEQLLNF

-110 FDKDHKITKE
+110 FDKDNKITKE
-120 DIRLVLSYVPLYKKI
+120 DIRIVLSYVPLYKKI
-135 KHNEGLK
+135 KHYQGLK

-163 NLFKIKQIINFDEFK
+163 NLFKHKQIINFEEFK
-178 YIVQNINSDI
+178 FIVQNINSDI

-213 KKNKAKNILY
+213 KKNNIDIKNNIIHNKNIFT
-223 KKQINNNLNGR
+223 KKQLM
-234 YNINSNKNNYIVLPN
+234 SNQNKHSNNYIVLPN

-256 SRTISSKSP
+256 SRTITSKSP
-265 SIKKNYYKLKDKEE
+265 SIKKRYIEKINTHNYYKSKNEIYIKDQEN
-279 MKEKDDIEI
+279 I
-288 DMDLLQ
+288 DALQ
-294 MDAIESEA
+294 LNAIESGT
-302 ESIRTNG
+302 ESIQTNG
-309 TLQKKPLRKTLKN
+309 NIQKKPSRKTLKN
-322 ISLMDIELNNE
+322 ISLMDIDQGNDNENRYNNE
-333 NDINNNNNYEDD
+333 DKEDKEI
-345 DGMLDYAR
+345 LDYAR
-353 PYDLYN
+353 PYELLY
-359 NHHNNN
+359 
-365 NNNSISKK
+365 
-373 RNIIALRN
+373 
-381 NLDKE
+381 E
-386 NNNNIFNSGNI
+386 NNNKNI
-397 NMMNKEE
+397 EDD
-404 ELNSTLMTNISRIN
+404 LNSTQMTNISRTNN
-418 NIITEGYLLKIQD
+418 NILTEGYLFKIQE
-431 NKVKKIYFRLI
+431 NKVKKIYFKLI

-451 KTNKIHKGVHNLSG
+451 KSNKRHKGIHNLSG

-489 TKPRKYYLP
+489 TKARKYYL
-498 SNQENE
+498 SDESE
-504 YHNWVNTIRKIVGYS
+504 YYKWVNTIRNIVGYS
-519 NLGEIYEIKQVL
+519 NLNEIYEIKQVL

-536 GLVKLGV
+536 GLVKLGI

-553 KIINKKLVTSI
+553 KIINKKLVTAI

-658 NSSTADIRLV
+658 NSSNADIRLV

-710 IGIISYLLVAG
+710 IGIIAYLLVAG
-721 FLPFDHESS
+721 FLPFDHETS

-743 PFPNSIWKNISVEAR
+743 PFPNSVWKNISNEAR

-769 DKRMGIQQV
+769 DKRMGIQEV
-778 LQHKWLQKFNS
+778 LQHKWLQKYNS
-789 KESSSFKKRNDREL
+789 KENISFKKRNERDL
-803 TGAEKFEAFSTLTK
+803 SGAQKFEAFSTISK
-817 E
+817 V

>member
-1 MQKIQNKS
+1 MQKKG

-22 RNVSAFNSYLK
+22 KNTSAFHIYLK
-33 QLWNDLSNREKN
+33 QLWNDLSKREKST
-45 VKGGIDR
+45 KDGIDR
-52 ISFGKYYDLPG
+52 ISFGKYYVLPG
-63 LISERLFSVFDSRNK
+63 LISERLFSVFDSKNK
-78 GYLNINDFT
+78 GYLTVDDFT
-87 SSMIKLF
+87 NSMIKLF
-94 SGNYEQLLHF
+94 SGDYEQLLNF

-110 FDKDHKITKE
+110 FDKDNKITKE
-120 DIRLVLSYVPLYKKI
+120 DIRIVLSYVPLYKKI
-135 KHNEGLK
+135 KHYQGLK

-163 NLFKIKQIINFDEFK
+163 NLFKLKQIINFEEFK
-178 YIVQNINSDI
+178 FIVQNINSDI

-213 KKNKAKNILY
+213 KKNPDGNNKNINKNKNIFS
-223 KKQINNNLNGR
+223 KKQIMT
-234 YNINSNKNNYIVLPN
+234 KNFDNFIVLPN

-256 SRTISSKSP
+256 SRTITSKSP
-265 SIKKNYYKLKDKEE
+265 SIKKRYIEKISSNNNYNKSKNEIY
-279 MKEKDDIEI
+279 MKNNNQDNI
-288 DMDLLQ
+288 DLLQ
-294 MDAIESEA
+294 MNAA
-302 ESIRTNG
+302 ESGTESIHTNG
-309 TLQKKPLRKTLKN
+309 TIQKKPSRKTLKN
-322 ISLMDIELNNE
+322 ISLMDIDQG
-333 NDINNNNNYEDD
+333 NDKDNINNNDIEFNEDKEI
-345 DGMLDYAR
+345 LDYAR
-353 PYDLYN
+353 PYELFEN
-359 NHHNNN
+359 
-365 NNNSISKK
+365 K
-373 RNIIALRN
+373 NIE
-381 NLDKE
+381 D
-386 NNNNIFNSGNI
+386 
-397 NMMNKEE
+397 
-404 ELNSTLMTNISRIN
+404 ELNSTQMTNISRTNN
-418 NIITEGYLLKIQD
+418 NILTEGYLFKIQD
-431 NKVKKIYFRLI
+431 KKVKKIYFKLI

-451 KTNKIHKGVHNLSG
+451 KSNKRHKGIHNLSG

-473 VKLGDKK
+473 VKLGNKQYY
-480 FFCFTIIFP
+480 CFTIIFP
-489 TKPRKYYLP
+489 TKARKYYL
-498 SNQENE
+498 SDESE
-504 YHNWVNTIRKIVGYS
+504 YYNWVNTIRKIVGYS
-519 NLGEIYEIKQVL
+519 NLNEIYEIRQVL

-536 GLVKLGV
+536 GLVKLGI

-553 KIINKKLVTSI
+553 KIINKKLVTAI

-658 NSSTADIRLV
+658 NSSNADIRLV

-721 FLPFDHESS
+721 FLPFDHETS

-743 PFPNSIWKNISVEAR
+743 PFPNSVWKNISNEAR

-769 DKRMGIQQV
+769 DKRMGIQEV
-778 LQHKWLQKFNS
+778 LQHKWLQKYNS
-789 KESSSFKKRNDREL
+789 KENISFKKRNERDL
-803 TGAEKFEAFSTLTK
+803 SGAQKFEAFSTISK
-817 E
+817 V

>member
-1 MQKIQNKS
+1 MEEKLQKRD
-9 KINLDEIIGDFVV
+9 KINLNEIIGYYVV
-22 RNVSAFNSYLK
+22 KNISAFKSYLK
-33 QLWNDLSNREKN
+33 QLWNDLSKREGNNKN
-45 VKGGIDR
+45 GIDR

-63 LISERLFSVFDSRNK
+63 LISERLFSVFDSKNK
-78 GYLNINDFT
+78 GYLTLDDFT
-87 SSMIKLF
+87 NSMIILF
-94 SGNYEQLLHF
+94 SGDYAQLLNF

-110 FDKDHKITKE
+110 FDKDQKITKE
-120 DIRLVLSYVPLYKKI
+120 DIRIVLSYVPLYKKI
-135 KHNEGLK
+135 KHYEGLK

-163 NLFKIKQIINFDEFK
+163 DLFKLKTIINFEEFK
-178 YIVQNINSDI
+178 FIVQNINSDI

-213 KKNKAKNILY
+213 KKNNNINNIININNKNIFI
-223 KKQINNNLNGR
+223 KKQIFSRKCDNL
-234 YNINSNKNNYIVLPN
+234 IVLPN

-256 SRTISSKSP
+256 SRTISAKNP
-265 SIKKNYYKLKDKEE
+265 SIEKIEKELNNNNN
-279 MKEKDDIEI
+279 
-288 DMDLLQ
+288 DLDYFQINEL
-294 MDAIESEA
+294 ESGTETL
-302 ESIRTNG
+302 RTNG
-309 TLQKKPLRKTLKN
+309 TVQKKPSRKTLKN
-322 ISLMDIELNNE
+322 VSLMDIDQTNE
-333 NDINNNNNYEDD
+333 NNIKYDKDE
-345 DGMLDYAR
+345 GMLDYAR
-353 PYDLYN
+353 PYELYYDN
-359 NHHNNN
+359 N
-365 NNNSISKK
+365 
-373 RNIIALRN
+373 RN
-381 NLDKE
+381 NIE
-386 NNNNIFNSGNI
+386 EEFNSTN
-397 NMMNKEE
+397 
-404 ELNSTLMTNISRIN
+404 MTNISRIN
-418 NIITEGYLLKIQD
+418 NNILTEGYLFKIQE
-431 NKVKKIYFRLI
+431 NKVKKIYFKLI

-451 KTNKIHKGVHNLSG
+451 KNNKRHKGMHNLSG

-473 VKLGDKK
+473 VKLGDKQ
-480 FFCFTIIFP
+480 FYCFTIIFP
-489 TKPRKYYLP
+489 TKSRKYYL
-498 SNQENE
+498 SNESE

-519 NLGEIYEIKQVL
+519 NLNEIYEIRQVL

-536 GLVKLGV
+536 GLVKLGI

-553 KIINKKLVTSI
+553 KIINKKLVTAI

-586 LYDVF
+586 LYDVL

-658 NSSTADIRLV
+658 NSPNADIRLV

-710 IGIISYLLVAG
+710 IGIIAYLLVAG
-721 FLPFDHESS
+721 FLPFDHETS

-743 PFPNSIWKNISVEAR
+743 PFPISVWKNISNEAR
-758 MFVDNL
+758 AFVDNL

-769 DKRMGIQQV
+769 EKRMGIQEV
-778 LQHKWLQKFNS
+778 LQHKWLQKYNS
-789 KESSSFKKRNDREL
+789 KEIISFKKRNERDL
-803 TGAEKFEAFSTLTK
+803 SGAQKFEAFSTLSK
-817 E
+817 V

>member
-1 MQKIQNKS
+1 MQKRD
-9 KINLDEIIGDFVV
+9 KINLNEIIGYYVV
-22 RNVSAFNSYLK
+22 KNISAFKSYLK
-33 QLWNDLSNREKN
+33 QLWNDLSKREGNLKN
-45 VKGGIDR
+45 GIDR

-63 LISERLFSVFDSRNK
+63 LISERLFSVFDSKNK
-78 GYLNINDFT
+78 GYLTLDDFT
-87 SSMIKLF
+87 NSMIILF
-94 SGNYEQLLHF
+94 SGDYAQLLNF

-110 FDKDHKITKE
+110 FDKDQKITKE
-120 DIRLVLSYVPLYKKI
+120 DIRIVLSYVPLYKKI
-135 KHNEGLK
+135 KHYEGLK

-163 NLFKIKQIINFDEFK
+163 DLFKLKTIINFEEFK
-178 YIVQNINSDI
+178 FIVQNINSDI

-213 KKNKAKNILY
+213 KKNNNINNIININNKNIFI
-223 KKQINNNLNGR
+223 KKQIFSRKCDNL
-234 YNINSNKNNYIVLPN
+234 IVLPN

-256 SRTISSKSP
+256 SRTISAKNP
-265 SIKKNYYKLKDKEE
+265 SIEKIEKELNNNNN
-279 MKEKDDIEI
+279 
-288 DMDLLQ
+288 DLDYFQINEL
-294 MDAIESEA
+294 ESGTETL
-302 ESIRTNG
+302 RTNG
-309 TLQKKPLRKTLKN
+309 TVQKKPSRKTLKN
-322 ISLMDIELNNE
+322 VSLMDIDQTNE
-333 NDINNNNNYEDD
+333 NNIKYDKDEGI
-345 DGMLDYAR
+345 LDYAR
-353 PYDLYN
+353 PYELYYDN
-359 NHHNNN
+359 N
-365 NNNSISKK
+365 
-373 RNIIALRN
+373 RN
-381 NLDKE
+381 NIE
-386 NNNNIFNSGNI
+386 EEFNSTN
-397 NMMNKEE
+397 
-404 ELNSTLMTNISRIN
+404 MTNISRIN
-418 NIITEGYLLKIQD
+418 NNILTEGYLFKIQE
-431 NKVKKIYFRLI
+431 NKVKKIYFKLI

-451 KTNKIHKGVHNLSG
+451 KNNKRHKGMHNLSG

-473 VKLGDKK
+473 VKLGDKQ
-480 FFCFTIIFP
+480 FYCFTIIFP
-489 TKPRKYYLP
+489 TKSRKYYL
-498 SNQENE
+498 SNESE

-519 NLGEIYEIKQVL
+519 NLNEIYEIRQVL

-536 GLVKLGV
+536 GLVKLGI

-553 KIINKKLVTSI
+553 KIINKKLVTAI

-586 LYDVF
+586 LYDVL

-658 NSSTADIRLV
+658 NSPNADIRLV

-710 IGIISYLLVAG
+710 IGIIAYLLVAG
-721 FLPFDHESS
+721 FLPFDHETS

-743 PFPNSIWKNISVEAR
+743 PFPTSVWKNISNEAR
-758 MFVDNL
+758 AFVDNL

-769 DKRMGIQQV
+769 KKRMGIQEV
-778 LQHKWLQKFNS
+778 LQHKWLQKYNS
-789 KESSSFKKRNDREL
+789 KEIISFKKRNERDL
-803 TGAEKFEAFSTLTK
+803 SGAQKFEAFSTLSK
-817 E
+817 V

>member
-1 MQKIQNKS
+1 MQKKD
-9 KINLDEIIGDFVV
+9 KINLNEIIGYYVV
-22 RNVSAFNSYLK
+22 KNISAFKSYLK
-33 QLWNDLSNREKN
+33 QLWNDLSKREGNLKN
-45 VKGGIDR
+45 GIDR

-63 LISERLFSVFDSRNK
+63 LISERLFSVFDSKNK
-78 GYLNINDFT
+78 GYLTLDDFT
-87 SSMIKLF
+87 NSMIILF
-94 SGNYEQLLHF
+94 SGDYAQLLNF

-110 FDKDHKITKE
+110 FDKDQKITKE
-120 DIRLVLSYVPLYKKI
+120 DIRIVLSYVPLYKKI
-135 KHNEGLK
+135 KHYEGLK

-163 NLFKIKQIINFDEFK
+163 DLFKLKTIINFEEFK
-178 YIVQNINSDI
+178 FIVQNINSDI

-213 KKNKAKNILY
+213 KKNNNINNIININNKNIFI
-223 KKQINNNLNGR
+223 KKQIFSRKCDNL
-234 YNINSNKNNYIVLPN
+234 IVLPN

-256 SRTISSKSP
+256 SRTISAKNP
-265 SIKKNYYKLKDKEE
+265 SIEKIEKELNNNN
-279 MKEKDDIEI
+279 
-288 DMDLLQ
+288 DLDYFQINEL
-294 MDAIESEA
+294 ESGTETL
-302 ESIRTNG
+302 RTNG
-309 TLQKKPLRKTLKN
+309 TVQKKPSRKTLKN
-322 ISLMDIELNNE
+322 VSLMDIDQSNE
-333 NDINNNNNYEDD
+333 NNIKYDKDE
-345 DGMLDYAR
+345 GMLDYAR
-353 PYDLYN
+353 PYELYYDN
-359 NHHNNN
+359 N
-365 NNNSISKK
+365 
-373 RNIIALRN
+373 RN
-381 NLDKE
+381 NIE
-386 NNNNIFNSGNI
+386 EEFNSTN
-397 NMMNKEE
+397 
-404 ELNSTLMTNISRIN
+404 MTNISRIN
-418 NIITEGYLLKIQD
+418 NNILTEGYLFKIQE
-431 NKVKKIYFRLI
+431 NKVKKIYFKLI

-451 KTNKIHKGVHNLSG
+451 KNNKRHKGMHNLSG

-473 VKLGDKK
+473 VKLGDKQ
-480 FFCFTIIFP
+480 FYCFTIIFP
-489 TKPRKYYLP
+489 TKSRKYYL
-498 SNQENE
+498 SNESE

-519 NLGEIYEIKQVL
+519 NLNEIYEIRQVL

-536 GLVKLGV
+536 GLVKLGI

-553 KIINKKLVTSI
+553 KIINKKLVTAI

-586 LYDVF
+586 LYDVL

-658 NSSTADIRLV
+658 NSPNADIRLV

-710 IGIISYLLVAG
+710 IGIIAYLLVAG
-721 FLPFDHESS
+721 FLPFDHETS

-743 PFPNSIWKNISVEAR
+743 PFPTSVWKNISNEAR
-758 MFVDNL
+758 ACVDNL
-764 LQKNP
+764 LQTNP
-769 DKRMGIQQV
+769 DKRMGIQEV
-778 LQHKWLQKFNS
+778 SQHKWLQKYNS
-789 KESSSFKKRNDREL
+789 KEIISFKKRNERDL
-803 TGAEKFEAFSTLTK
+803 SGAQKFEAFSTLSK
-817 E
+817 V

>member
-1 MQKIQNKS
+1 MQKRD
-9 KINLDEIIGDFVV
+9 KINLNEIIGYYVV
-22 RNVSAFNSYLK
+22 KNISAFKSYLK
-33 QLWNDLSNREKN
+33 QLWNDLSKREGNLKN
-45 VKGGIDR
+45 GIDR

-63 LISERLFSVFDSRNK
+63 LISERLFSVFDSKNK
-78 GYLNINDFT
+78 GYLTLDDFT
-87 SSMIKLF
+87 NSMIILF
-94 SGNYEQLLHF
+94 SGDYAQLLNF

-110 FDKDHKITKE
+110 FDKDQKITKE
-120 DIRLVLSYVPLYKKI
+120 DIRIVLSYVPLYKKI
-135 KHNEGLK
+135 KHYEGLK

-163 NLFKIKQIINFDEFK
+163 DLFKLKTIINFEEFK
-178 YIVQNINSDI
+178 FIVQNINSDI

-207 KNLDNI
+207 KNLENI
-213 KKNKAKNILY
+213 KKNNNINNINNINNKNIFI
-223 KKQINNNLNGR
+223 KKQIYSRKCDNL
-234 YNINSNKNNYIVLPN
+234 IVLPN

-256 SRTISSKSP
+256 SRTISAKNP
-265 SIKKNYYKLKDKEE
+265 SIEKIEKELNNNN
-279 MKEKDDIEI
+279 DI
-288 DMDLLQ
+288 DYLQ
-294 MDAIESEA
+294 INELESGTETL
-302 ESIRTNG
+302 RTNG
-309 TLQKKPLRKTLKN
+309 TVQKKPSRKTLKN
-322 ISLMDIELNNE
+322 VSLMDIDQTNE
-333 NDINNNNNYEDD
+333 NNIKYDKDE
-345 DGMLDYAR
+345 GMLDYAR
-353 PYDLYN
+353 PYELYYDN
-359 NHHNNN
+359 N
-365 NNNSISKK
+365 
-373 RNIIALRN
+373 RN
-381 NLDKE
+381 NIE
-386 NNNNIFNSGNI
+386 EEFNSTN
-397 NMMNKEE
+397 
-404 ELNSTLMTNISRIN
+404 MTNISRIN
-418 NIITEGYLLKIQD
+418 NNILTEGYLFKIQE
-431 NKVKKIYFRLI
+431 NKVKKIYFKLI

-451 KTNKIHKGVHNLSG
+451 KNNKRHKGMHNLSG

-473 VKLGDKK
+473 VKLGDKQ
-480 FFCFTIIFP
+480 FYCFTIIFP
-489 TKPRKYYLP
+489 TKSRKYYL
-498 SNQENE
+498 SNESE

-519 NLGEIYEIKQVL
+519 NLNEIYEIRQVL

-536 GLVKLGV
+536 GLVKLGI

-553 KIINKKLVTSI
+553 KIINKKLVTAI

-586 LYDVF
+586 LYDVL

-658 NSSTADIRLV
+658 NSPNADIRLV

-710 IGIISYLLVAG
+710 IGIIAYLLVAG
-721 FLPFDHESS
+721 FLPFDHETS

-743 PFPNSIWKNISVEAR
+743 PFPTSVWKNISNEAR
-758 MFVDNL
+758 AFVDNL

-769 DKRMGIQQV
+769 EKRMGIQEV
-778 LQHKWLQKFNS
+778 LQHKWLQKYNS
-789 KESSSFKKRNDREL
+789 KEIISFKKRNERDL
-803 TGAEKFEAFSTLTK
+803 SGAQKFEAFSTLSK
-817 E
+817 V

>member
-1 MQKIQNKS
+1 MQKKG

-22 RNVSAFNSYLK
+22 KNTSAFHIYLK
-33 QLWNDLSNREKN
+33 QLWNDLSKREKST
-45 VKGGIDR
+45 KDGIDR
-52 ISFGKYYDLPG
+52 ISFGKYYVLPG
-63 LISERLFSVFDSRNK
+63 LISERLFSVFDSKNK
-78 GYLNINDFT
+78 GYLTVDDFT
-87 SSMIKLF
+87 NSMIKLF
-94 SGNYEQLLHF
+94 SGDYEQLLNF

-110 FDKDHKITKE
+110 FDKDNKITKE
-120 DIRLVLSYVPLYKKI
+120 DIRIVLSYVPLYKKI
-135 KHNEGLK
+135 KHYQGLK

-163 NLFKIKQIINFDEFK
+163 NLFKLKQIINFEEFK
-178 YIVQNINSDI
+178 FIVQNINSDI

-213 KKNKAKNILY
+213 KKNPDGNNKNINKNKNIFS
-223 KKQINNNLNGR
+223 KKQIM
-234 YNINSNKNNYIVLPN
+234 SKNFDNFIVLPN

-256 SRTISSKSP
+256 SRTITSKSP
-265 SIKKNYYKLKDKEE
+265 SIKKRYIEKISSNNNYNKSKNEIY
-279 MKEKDDIEI
+279 MKNNNQDNI
-288 DMDLLQ
+288 DLLQ
-294 MDAIESEA
+294 MNAA
-302 ESIRTNG
+302 ESGTESIHTNG
-309 TLQKKPLRKTLKN
+309 TIQKKPSRKTLKN
-322 ISLMDIELNNE
+322 ISLMDIDQG
-333 NDINNNNNYEDD
+333 NDKDNINNNDIEFNEDKEI
-345 DGMLDYAR
+345 LDYAR
-353 PYDLYN
+353 PYELFEN
-359 NHHNNN
+359 
-365 NNNSISKK
+365 K
-373 RNIIALRN
+373 NIE
-381 NLDKE
+381 D
-386 NNNNIFNSGNI
+386 
-397 NMMNKEE
+397 
-404 ELNSTLMTNISRIN
+404 ELNSTHMTNISRTNN
-418 NIITEGYLLKIQD
+418 NILTEGYLFKIQD
-431 NKVKKIYFRLI
+431 KKVKKIYFKLI

-451 KTNKIHKGVHNLSG
+451 KSNKRHKGIHNLSG

-473 VKLGDKK
+473 VKLGNKQYY
-480 FFCFTIIFP
+480 CFTIIFP
-489 TKPRKYYLP
+489 TKARKYYL
-498 SNQENE
+498 SDESE
-504 YHNWVNTIRKIVGYS
+504 YYNWVNTIRKIVGYS
-519 NLGEIYEIKQVL
+519 NLNEIYEIRQVL

-536 GLVKLGV
+536 GLVKLGI

-553 KIINKKLVTSI
+553 KIINKKLVTAI

-658 NSSTADIRLV
+658 NSSNADIRLV

-721 FLPFDHESS
+721 FLPFDHETS

-743 PFPNSIWKNISVEAR
+743 PFPNSVWKNISNEAR
-758 MFVDNL
+758 IFVDNL

-769 DKRMGIQQV
+769 DKRMGIQEV
-778 LQHKWLQKFNS
+778 LQHKWLQKYNS
-789 KESSSFKKRNDREL
+789 KENISFKKRNERDL
-803 TGAEKFEAFSTLTK
+803 SGAQKFEAFSTISK
-817 E
+817 V

>member
-1 MQKIQNKS
+1 MQKKG

-22 RNVSAFNSYLK
+22 KNTSAFHIYLK
-33 QLWNDLSNREKN
+33 QLWNDLSKREKST
-45 VKGGIDR
+45 KDGIDR
-52 ISFGKYYDLPG
+52 ISFGKYYVLPG
-63 LISERLFSVFDSRNK
+63 LISERLFSVFDSKNK
-78 GYLNINDFT
+78 GYLTVDDFT
-87 SSMIKLF
+87 NSMIKLF
-94 SGNYEQLLHF
+94 SGDYEQLLNF

-110 FDKDHKITKE
+110 FDKDNKITKE
-120 DIRLVLSYVPLYKKI
+120 DIRIVLSYVPLYKKI
-135 KHNEGLK
+135 KHYQGLK

-163 NLFKIKQIINFDEFK
+163 NLFKLKQIINFEEFK
-178 YIVQNINSDI
+178 FIVQNINSDI

-213 KKNKAKNILY
+213 KKNPDGNNKNINKNKNIFS
-223 KKQINNNLNGR
+223 KKQIM
-234 YNINSNKNNYIVLPN
+234 SKNFDNFIVLPN

-256 SRTISSKSP
+256 SRTITSKSP
-265 SIKKNYYKLKDKEE
+265 SIKKRYIEKISSNNNYNKSKNEIY
-279 MKEKDDIEI
+279 MKNNNQDNI
-288 DMDLLQ
+288 DLLQ
-294 MDAIESEA
+294 MNAA
-302 ESIRTNG
+302 ESGTESIHTNG
-309 TLQKKPLRKTLKN
+309 TIQKKPSRKTLKN
-322 ISLMDIELNNE
+322 ISLMDIDQG
-333 NDINNNNNYEDD
+333 NDKDNINNNDIEFNEDKEI
-345 DGMLDYAR
+345 LDYAR
-353 PYDLYN
+353 PYELFEN
-359 NHHNNN
+359 
-365 NNNSISKK
+365 K
-373 RNIIALRN
+373 NI
-381 NLDKE
+381 DD
-386 NNNNIFNSGNI
+386 
-397 NMMNKEE
+397 
-404 ELNSTLMTNISRIN
+404 ELNSTQMTNISRTNN
-418 NIITEGYLLKIQD
+418 NILTEGYLFKIQD
-431 NKVKKIYFRLI
+431 KKVKKIYFKLI

-451 KTNKIHKGVHNLSG
+451 KSNKRHKGIHNLSG

-473 VKLGDKK
+473 VKLGNKQYY
-480 FFCFTIIFP
+480 CFSIIFP
-489 TKPRKYYLP
+489 TKARKYYL
-498 SNQENE
+498 SDESE
-504 YHNWVNTIRKIVGYS
+504 YYNWVNTIRKIVGYS
-519 NLGEIYEIKQVL
+519 NLNEIYEIRQVL

-536 GLVKLGV
+536 GLVKLGI

-553 KIINKKLVTSI
+553 KIINKKLVTAI

-658 NSSTADIRLV
+658 NSSNADIRLV

-721 FLPFDHESS
+721 FLPFDHETS

-743 PFPNSIWKNISVEAR
+743 PFPNSVWKNISNEAR

-769 DKRMGIQQV
+769 DKRMGIQEV
-778 LQHKWLQKFNS
+778 LQHKWLQKYNS
-789 KESSSFKKRNDREL
+789 KENISFKKRNERDL
-803 TGAEKFEAFSTLTK
+803 SGAQKFEAFSTISK
-817 E
+817 V

>member
-1 MQKIQNKS
+1 MQKKG

-22 RNVSAFNSYLK
+22 KNTSAFHIYLK
-33 QLWNDLSNREKN
+33 QLWNDLSKREKST
-45 VKGGIDR
+45 KDGIDR
-52 ISFGKYYDLPG
+52 ISFGKYYVLPG
-63 LISERLFSVFDSRNK
+63 LISERLFSVFDSKNK
-78 GYLNINDFT
+78 GYLTVDDFT
-87 SSMIKLF
+87 NSMIKLF
-94 SGNYEQLLHF
+94 SGDYEQLLNF

-110 FDKDHKITKE
+110 FDKDNKITKE
-120 DIRLVLSYVPLYKKI
+120 DIRIVLSYVPLYKKI
-135 KHNEGLK
+135 KHYQGLK

-163 NLFKIKQIINFDEFK
+163 NLFKLKQIINFEEFK
-178 YIVQNINSDI
+178 FIVQNINSDI

-213 KKNKAKNILY
+213 KKNPDGNNKNINKNKNIFS
-223 KKQINNNLNGR
+223 KKQIM
-234 YNINSNKNNYIVLPN
+234 SKNFDNFIVLPN

-256 SRTISSKSP
+256 SRTITSKSP
-265 SIKKNYYKLKDKEE
+265 SIKKRYIEKISSNNNYNKSKNEIY
-279 MKEKDDIEI
+279 MKNNNQDNI
-288 DMDLLQ
+288 DLLQ
-294 MDAIESEA
+294 MNAA
-302 ESIRTNG
+302 ESGTESIHTNG
-309 TLQKKPLRKTLKN
+309 TIQKKPSRKTLKN
-322 ISLMDIELNNE
+322 ISLMDIDQG
-333 NDINNNNNYEDD
+333 NDKDNINNNDIEFNEDKEI
-345 DGMLDYAR
+345 LDYAR
-353 PYDLYN
+353 PYELFEN
-359 NHHNNN
+359 
-365 NNNSISKK
+365 K
-373 RNIIALRN
+373 NIE
-381 NLDKE
+381 D
-386 NNNNIFNSGNI
+386 
-397 NMMNKEE
+397 
-404 ELNSTLMTNISRIN
+404 ELNSTQMTNISRTNN
-418 NIITEGYLLKIQD
+418 NILTEGYLFKIQD
-431 NKVKKIYFRLI
+431 KKVKKIYFKLI

-451 KTNKIHKGVHNLSG
+451 KSNKRHKGIHNLSG

-473 VKLGDKK
+473 VKLGNKQYY
-480 FFCFTIIFP
+480 CFTIIFP
-489 TKPRKYYLP
+489 TKARKYYL
-498 SNQENE
+498 SDESE
-504 YHNWVNTIRKIVGYS
+504 YYNWVNAIRKIVGYS
-519 NLGEIYEIKQVL
+519 NLNEIYEIRQVL

-536 GLVKLGV
+536 GLVKLGI

-553 KIINKKLVTSI
+553 KIINKKLVTAI

-658 NSSTADIRLV
+658 NSSNADIRLV

-721 FLPFDHESS
+721 FLPFDHETS

-743 PFPNSIWKNISVEAR
+743 PFPNSVWKNISNEAR

-769 DKRMGIQQV
+769 DKRMGIQEV
-778 LQHKWLQKFNS
+778 LQHKWLQKYNS
-789 KESSSFKKRNDREL
+789 KENISFKKRNERDL
-803 TGAEKFEAFSTLTK
+803 SGAQKFEAFSTISK
-817 E
+817 V

>member
-1 MQKIQNKS
+1 MQKRD
-9 KINLDEIIGDFVV
+9 KINLNEIIGYYVV
-22 RNVSAFNSYLK
+22 KNISAFKSYLK
-33 QLWNDLSNREKN
+33 QLWNDLSKREGNLKN
-45 VKGGIDR
+45 GIDR

-63 LISERLFSVFDSRNK
+63 LISERLFSVFDSKNK
-78 GYLNINDFT
+78 GYLTLDDFT
-87 SSMIKLF
+87 NSMIILF
-94 SGNYEQLLHF
+94 SGDYAQLLNF

-110 FDKDHKITKE
+110 FDKDQKITKE
-120 DIRLVLSYVPLYKKI
+120 DIRIVLSYVPLYKKI
-135 KHNEGLK
+135 KHYEGLK

-163 NLFKIKQIINFDEFK
+163 DLFKLKTIINFEEFK
-178 YIVQNINSDI
+178 FIVQNINSDI

-213 KKNKAKNILY
+213 KKNNNINNIININNKNIFI
-223 KKQINNNLNGR
+223 KKQIFSRKCDNL
-234 YNINSNKNNYIVLPN
+234 IVLPN

-256 SRTISSKSP
+256 SRTISAKNP
-265 SIKKNYYKLKDKEE
+265 SIEKIEKELNNNN
-279 MKEKDDIEI
+279 
-288 DMDLLQ
+288 DLDYFQINEL
-294 MDAIESEA
+294 ESGTETL
-302 ESIRTNG
+302 RTNG
-309 TLQKKPLRKTLKN
+309 TVQKKPSRKTLKN
-322 ISLMDIELNNE
+322 VSLMDIDQTNE
-333 NDINNNNNYEDD
+333 NNIKYDKDEGI
-345 DGMLDYAR
+345 LDYAR
-353 PYDLYN
+353 PYELYYDN
-359 NHHNNN
+359 N
-365 NNNSISKK
+365 
-373 RNIIALRN
+373 RN
-381 NLDKE
+381 NIE
-386 NNNNIFNSGNI
+386 EEFNSTN
-397 NMMNKEE
+397 
-404 ELNSTLMTNISRIN
+404 MTNISRIN
-418 NIITEGYLLKIQD
+418 NNILTEGYLFKIQE
-431 NKVKKIYFRLI
+431 NKVKKIYFKLI

-451 KTNKIHKGVHNLSG
+451 KNNKRHKGMHNLSG

-473 VKLGDKK
+473 VKLGDKQ
-480 FFCFTIIFP
+480 FYCFTIIFP
-489 TKPRKYYLP
+489 TKSRKYYL
-498 SNQENE
+498 SNESE

-519 NLGEIYEIKQVL
+519 NLNEIYEIRQVL

-536 GLVKLGV
+536 GLVKLGI

-553 KIINKKLVTSI
+553 KIINKKLVTAI

-586 LYDVF
+586 LYDVL

-658 NSSTADIRLV
+658 NSSNADIRLV

-710 IGIISYLLVAG
+710 IGIIAYLLVAG
-721 FLPFDHESS
+721 FLPFDHETS

-743 PFPNSIWKNISVEAR
+743 PFPTSVWKNISNEAR
-758 MFVDNL
+758 AFVDNL

-769 DKRMGIQQV
+769 EKRMGIQEV
-778 LQHKWLQKFNS
+778 LQHKWLQKYNS
-789 KESSSFKKRNDREL
+789 KEIISFKKRNERDL
-803 TGAEKFEAFSTLTK
+803 SGAQKFEAFSTLSK
-817 E
+817 V

>member
-1 MQKIQNKS
+1 MQKKG
-9 KINLDEIIGDFVV
+9 KINLDEIIGDFEVK
-22 RNVSAFNSYLK
+22 NTSAFHIYLK
-33 QLWNDLSNREKN
+33 QLWNDLSKREKST
-45 VKGGIDR
+45 KDGIDR
-52 ISFGKYYDLPG
+52 ISFGKYYVLPG
-63 LISERLFSVFDSRNK
+63 LISERLFSVFDSKNK
-78 GYLNINDFT
+78 GYLTVDDFT
-87 SSMIKLF
+87 NSMIKLF
-94 SGNYEQLLHF
+94 SGDYEQLLNF

-110 FDKDHKITKE
+110 FDKDNKITKE
-120 DIRLVLSYVPLYKKI
+120 DIRIVLSYVPLYKKI
-135 KHNEGLK
+135 KHYQGLK

-163 NLFKIKQIINFDEFK
+163 NLFKLKQIINFEEFK
-178 YIVQNINSDI
+178 FIVQNINSDI

-213 KKNKAKNILY
+213 KKNPDGNNKNINKNKNIFS
-223 KKQINNNLNGR
+223 KKQIM
-234 YNINSNKNNYIVLPN
+234 SKNFDNFIVLPN

-256 SRTISSKSP
+256 SRTITSKSP
-265 SIKKNYYKLKDKEE
+265 SIKKRYIEKISSNNNYNKSKNEIY
-279 MKEKDDIEI
+279 MKNNNQDNI
-288 DMDLLQ
+288 DLLQ
-294 MDAIESEA
+294 MNAA
-302 ESIRTNG
+302 ESGTESIHTNG
-309 TLQKKPLRKTLKN
+309 TIQKKPSRKTLKN
-322 ISLMDIELNNE
+322 ISLMDIDQG
-333 NDINNNNNYEDD
+333 NDKDNINNNDIEFNEDKEI
-345 DGMLDYAR
+345 LDYAR
-353 PYDLYN
+353 PYELFEN
-359 NHHNNN
+359 
-365 NNNSISKK
+365 K
-373 RNIIALRN
+373 NIE
-381 NLDKE
+381 D
-386 NNNNIFNSGNI
+386 
-397 NMMNKEE
+397 
-404 ELNSTLMTNISRIN
+404 ELNSTQMTNISRTNN
-418 NIITEGYLLKIQD
+418 NILTEGYLFKIQD
-431 NKVKKIYFRLI
+431 KKVKKIYFKLI

-451 KTNKIHKGVHNLSG
+451 KSNKRHKGIHNLSG

-473 VKLGDKK
+473 VKLGNKQYY
-480 FFCFTIIFP
+480 CFTIIFP
-489 TKPRKYYLP
+489 TKARKYYL
-498 SNQENE
+498 SDESE
-504 YHNWVNTIRKIVGYS
+504 YYNWVNTIRKIVGYS
-519 NLGEIYEIKQVL
+519 NLNEIYEIRQVL

-536 GLVKLGV
+536 GLVKLGI

-553 KIINKKLVTSI
+553 KIINKKLVTAI

-658 NSSTADIRLV
+658 NSSNADIRLV

-721 FLPFDHESS
+721 FLPFDHETS

-743 PFPNSIWKNISVEAR
+743 PFPNSVWKNISNEAR

-769 DKRMGIQQV
+769 DKRMGIQEV
-778 LQHKWLQKFNS
+778 LQHKWLQKYNS
-789 KESSSFKKRNDREL
+789 KENISFKKRNERDL
-803 TGAEKFEAFSTLTK
+803 SGAQKFEAFSTISK
-817 E
+817 V

>member
-1 MQKIQNKS
+1 MQKKG
-9 KINLDEIIGDFVV
+9 KINLDEIIGDYVV
-22 RNVSAFNSYLK
+22 KNTPAFNSYLK
-33 QLWNDLSNREKN
+33 QLWKDLSNRAEG
-45 VKGGIDR
+45 VKDGVDR

-63 LISERLFSVFDSRNK
+63 LISERLFSVFDSKNK
-78 GYLNINDFT
+78 GFLSLEDFT

-94 SGNYEQLLHF
+94 SGDYEQLLNF

-120 DIRLVLSYVPLYKKI
+120 DIRIVLSYVPLYKKI
-135 KHNEGLK
+135 KHNQGLK

-163 NLFKIKQIINFDEFK
+163 NLFKKKQIINFSEFK
-178 YIVQNINSDI
+178 YITQNINSDI

-207 KNLDNI
+207 RNLDNI
-213 KKNKAKNILY
+213 KKNKANEEEKMGKIKSKAKNE
-223 KKQINNNLNGR
+223 
-234 YNINSNKNNYIVLPN
+234 NYIVLPN
-249 VNSKLIV
+249 INSKLSV

-265 SIKKNYYKLKDKEE
+265 TIRKSRYIDKITNNLYKNYNRNQEICLKNK
-279 MKEKDDIEI
+279 KDFF
-288 DMDLLQ
+288 Q
-294 MDAIESEA
+294 YNAIESEPD
-302 ESIRTNG
+302 SVRTNG
-309 TLQKKPLRKTLKN
+309 TIQKKPSRKTLKN
-322 ISLMDIELNNE
+322 ISLMDIENE
-333 NDINNNNNYEDD
+333 NDAKYMEKQRNAVDE
-345 DGMLDYAR
+345 GLLDYAR
-353 PYDLYN
+353 PYEL
-359 NHHNNN
+359 
-365 NNNSISKK
+365 
-373 RNIIALRN
+373 
-381 NLDKE
+381 
-386 NNNNIFNSGNI
+386 FN
-397 NMMNKEE
+397 NKELLRLYKIE
-404 ELNSTLMTNISRIN
+404 NEDDNKNNEDELNSTQMTNISKLN
-418 NIITEGYLLKIQD
+418 NDVLTEGYLFKIQD
-431 NKVKKIYFRLI
+431 NKVKKIYFKLI

-451 KTNKIHKGVHNLSG
+451 KNNKKHNGIHNLSG
-465 VFIQSNGL
+465 VFIQDNGL
-473 VKLGDKK
+473 VKLGDKQ

-489 TKPRKYYLP
+489 TKPRKYYL
-498 SNQENE
+498 SNEME
-504 YHNWVNTIRKIVGYS
+504 YHHWVNTIRRIVGYS
-519 NLGEIYEIKQVL
+519 NLSEIYEIKQVL

-553 KIINKKLVTSI
+553 KIINKKLVSAI

-617 FRLPETRAAEIIHK
+617 FSLPETRAAEIIHK

-658 NSSTADIRLV
+658 NSSNADIRLV

-681 CTDPFGTFSY
+681 CNDPFGTFSY
-691 VAPEVLKE
+691 VAPEVLQE

-710 IGIISYLLVAG
+710 IGIIAYLLVAG
-721 FLPFDHESS
+721 FLPFDHETS

-743 PFPNSIWKNISVEAR
+743 PFPQSIWKTISIEAR

-769 DKRMGIQQV
+769 DKRMGIQEV
-778 LQHKWLQKFNS
+778 LQHEWLRKFNS
-789 KESSSFKKRNDREL
+789 KEMVSFKRRTDREL
-803 TGAEKFEAFSTLTK
+803 SGAQKFEAFSTLSK
-817 E
+817 A

>member
-1 MQKIQNKS
+1 MQKKG

-22 RNVSAFNSYLK
+22 KNTSAFHIYLK
-33 QLWNDLSNREKN
+33 QLWNDLSKREKST
-45 VKGGIDR
+45 KDGIDR
-52 ISFGKYYDLPG
+52 ISFGKYYVLPG
-63 LISERLFSVFDSRNK
+63 LISERLFSVFDSKNK
-78 GYLNINDFT
+78 GYLTVDDFT
-87 SSMIKLF
+87 NSMIKLF
-94 SGNYEQLLHF
+94 SGDYEQLLNF

-110 FDKDHKITKE
+110 FDKDNKITKE
-120 DIRLVLSYVPLYKKI
+120 DIRIVLSYVPLYKKI
-135 KHNEGLK
+135 KHYQGLK

-163 NLFKIKQIINFDEFK
+163 NLFKLKQIINFEEFK
-178 YIVQNINSDI
+178 FIVQNINSDI

-213 KKNKAKNILY
+213 KKNPDGNNKNINKNKNIFS
-223 KKQINNNLNGR
+223 KKQIM
-234 YNINSNKNNYIVLPN
+234 SKNFDNFIVLPN

-256 SRTISSKSP
+256 SRTITSKSP
-265 SIKKNYYKLKDKEE
+265 SIKKRYIEKISSNNNYNKSKNEIY
-279 MKEKDDIEI
+279 MKNNNQDNI
-288 DMDLLQ
+288 DLLQ
-294 MDAIESEA
+294 MNAA
-302 ESIRTNG
+302 ESGTESIHTNG
-309 TLQKKPLRKTLKN
+309 TIQKKPSRKTLKN
-322 ISLMDIELNNE
+322 ISLMDIDQG
-333 NDINNNNNYEDD
+333 NDKDNINNNDIEFNEDKEI
-345 DGMLDYAR
+345 LDYAR
-353 PYDLYN
+353 PYELF
-359 NHHNNN
+359 
-365 NNNSISKK
+365 
-373 RNIIALRN
+373 
-381 NLDKE
+381 E
-386 NNNNIFNSGNI
+386 NK
-397 NMMNKEE
+397 NMED
-404 ELNSTLMTNISRIN
+404 ELNSTQMTNISRTNN
-418 NIITEGYLLKIQD
+418 NILTEGYLFKIQD
-431 NKVKKIYFRLI
+431 KKVKKIYFKLI

-451 KTNKIHKGVHNLSG
+451 KSNKRHKGIHNLSG

-473 VKLGDKK
+473 VKLGNKQYY
-480 FFCFTIIFP
+480 CFTIIFP
-489 TKPRKYYLP
+489 TKARKYYL
-498 SNQENE
+498 SDESE
-504 YHNWVNTIRKIVGYS
+504 YYNWVNTIRKIVGYS
-519 NLGEIYEIKQVL
+519 NLNEIYEIRQVL

-536 GLVKLGV
+536 GLVKLGI

-553 KIINKKLVTSI
+553 KIINKKLVTAI

-658 NSSTADIRLV
+658 NSSNADIRLV

-721 FLPFDHESS
+721 FLPFDHETS

-743 PFPNSIWKNISVEAR
+743 PFPNSVWKNISNEAR

-769 DKRMGIQQV
+769 DKRMGIQEV
-778 LQHKWLQKFNS
+778 LQHKWLQKYNS
-789 KESSSFKKRNDREL
+789 KENISFKKRNERDL
-803 TGAEKFEAFSTLTK
+803 SGAQKFEAFSTISK
-817 E
+817 V

>member
-1 MQKIQNKS
+1 MQKKD
-9 KINLDEIIGDFVV
+9 KINLDEIIGDFIVK
-22 RNVSAFNSYLK
+22 NTPAFHSYLK
-33 QLWNDLSNREKN
+33 QLWNDLSKREKSIKN
-45 VKGGIDR
+45 GIDR
-52 ISFGKYYDLPG
+52 ISFGKYDVLPG

-78 GYLNINDFT
+78 GYLTMDDFT
-87 SSMIKLF
+87 NSMIKLF
-94 SGNYEQLLHF
+94 SGDYEQLLHF
-104 IFDFYD
+104 IFEFYD
-110 FDKDHKITKE
+110 FDKDNKITKE
-120 DIRLVLSYVPLYKKI
+120 DIRIVLSYVPLYKKI
-135 KHNEGLK
+135 KHYQGLT

-163 NLFKIKQIINFDEFK
+163 NLFKLKQIINFEEFK
-178 YIVQNINSDI
+178 FIVQNINSDI

-207 KNLDNI
+207 KNLENI
-213 KKNKAKNILY
+213 KKNSDTDERKSKKIFH
-223 KKQINNNLNGR
+223 KKQFL
-234 YNINSNKNNYIVLPN
+234 NKNYDDNFIVLPN

-256 SRTISSKSP
+256 SRTISAKNP
-265 SIKKNYYKLKDKEE
+265 SIEKIEKELNNNNNYLDYFQINEL
-279 MKEKDDIEI
+279 
-288 DMDLLQ
+288 
-294 MDAIESEA
+294 ESGTETL
-302 ESIRTNG
+302 RTNG
-309 TLQKKPLRKTLKN
+309 TVQKKPSRKTLKN
-322 ISLMDIELNNE
+322 VSLMDIDQTNE
-333 NDINNNNNYEDD
+333 NNIKYDKDEGI
-345 DGMLDYAR
+345 LDFAR
-353 PYDLYN
+353 PYELYYDN
-359 NHHNNN
+359 N
-365 NNNSISKK
+365 
-373 RNIIALRN
+373 RN
-381 NLDKE
+381 NIE
-386 NNNNIFNSGNI
+386 EEFNSTN
-397 NMMNKEE
+397 
-404 ELNSTLMTNISRIN
+404 MTNISRIN
-418 NIITEGYLLKIQD
+418 NNILTEGYLFKIQE
-431 NKVKKIYFRLI
+431 NKVKKIYFKLI

-451 KTNKIHKGVHNLSG
+451 KNNKRHKGMHNLSG

-473 VKLGDKK
+473 VKLGDKQ
-480 FFCFTIIFP
+480 FYCFTIIFP
-489 TKPRKYYLP
+489 TKSRKYYL
-498 SNQENE
+498 SNESE

-519 NLGEIYEIKQVL
+519 NLNEIYEIRQVL

-536 GLVKLGV
+536 GLVKLGI

-553 KIINKKLVTSI
+553 KIINKKLVTAI

-586 LYDVF
+586 LYDVL

-658 NSSTADIRLV
+658 NSPNADIRLV

-699 KPYSF
+699 RPYSF

-710 IGIISYLLVAG
+710 IGIIAYLLVAG
-721 FLPFDHESS
+721 FLPFDHETS

-743 PFPNSIWKNISVEAR
+743 PFPTSVWKNISNEAR
-758 MFVDNL
+758 AFVDNL

-769 DKRMGIQQV
+769 EKRMGIQEV
-778 LQHKWLQKFNS
+778 LQHKWLQKYNS
-789 KESSSFKKRNDREL
+789 KEIISFKKRNERDL
-803 TGAEKFEAFSTLTK
+803 SGAQKFEAFSTLSK
-817 E
+817 V

>member
-1 MQKIQNKS
+1 MQKKD
-9 KINLDEIIGDFVV
+9 KINLNEIIGYYVV
-22 RNVSAFNSYLK
+22 KNISAFKSYLK
-33 QLWNDLSNREKN
+33 QLWNDLSKREGNLKN
-45 VKGGIDR
+45 GIDR

-63 LISERLFSVFDSRNK
+63 LISERLFSVFDSKNK
-78 GYLNINDFT
+78 GYLTLDDFT
-87 SSMIKLF
+87 NSMIILF
-94 SGNYEQLLHF
+94 SGDYAQLLNF

-110 FDKDHKITKE
+110 FDKDQKITKE
-120 DIRLVLSYVPLYKKI
+120 DIRIVLSYVPLYKKI
-135 KHNEGLK
+135 KHYEGLK

-163 NLFKIKQIINFDEFK
+163 DLFKLKTIINFEEFK
-178 YIVQNINSDI
+178 FIVQNINSDI

-213 KKNKAKNILY
+213 KKNNNINNINNINNKNIFI
-223 KKQINNNLNGR
+223 KKQIYSRKCDNL
-234 YNINSNKNNYIVLPN
+234 IVLPN

-256 SRTISSKSP
+256 SRTISAKNP
-265 SIKKNYYKLKDKEE
+265 SIEKIEKELNNNNN
-279 MKEKDDIEI
+279 
-288 DMDLLQ
+288 DLDYFQINEL
-294 MDAIESEA
+294 ESGTETL
-302 ESIRTNG
+302 RTNG
-309 TLQKKPLRKTLKN
+309 TVQKKPSRKTLKN
-322 ISLMDIELNNE
+322 VSLMDIDQTNE
-333 NDINNNNNYEDD
+333 NNIKYDKDEGI
-345 DGMLDYAR
+345 LDYAR
-353 PYDLYN
+353 PYELYYDN
-359 NHHNNN
+359 N
-365 NNNSISKK
+365 
-373 RNIIALRN
+373 RN
-381 NLDKE
+381 NIE
-386 NNNNIFNSGNI
+386 EEFNSTN
-397 NMMNKEE
+397 
-404 ELNSTLMTNISRIN
+404 MTNISRIN
-418 NIITEGYLLKIQD
+418 NNILTEGYLFKIQE
-431 NKVKKIYFRLI
+431 NKVKKIYFKLI

-451 KTNKIHKGVHNLSG
+451 KNNKRHKGMHNLSG

-473 VKLGDKK
+473 VKLGDKQ
-480 FFCFTIIFP
+480 FYCFTIIFP
-489 TKPRKYYLP
+489 TKSRKYYL
-498 SNQENE
+498 SNESE

-519 NLGEIYEIKQVL
+519 NLNEIYEIRQVL

-536 GLVKLGV
+536 GLVKLGI

-553 KIINKKLVTSI
+553 KIINKKLVTAI

-586 LYDVF
+586 LYDVL

-658 NSSTADIRLV
+658 NSPNADIRLV

-710 IGIISYLLVAG
+710 IGIIAYLLVAG
-721 FLPFDHESS
+721 FLPFDHETS

-743 PFPNSIWKNISVEAR
+743 PFPTSVWKNISNEAR
-758 MFVDNL
+758 AFVDNL

-769 DKRMGIQQV
+769 EKRMGIQEV
-778 LQHKWLQKFNS
+778 LQHKWLQKYNS
-789 KESSSFKKRNDREL
+789 KEIISFKKRNERDL
-803 TGAEKFEAFSTLTK
+803 SGAQKFEAFSTLSK
-817 E
+817 V